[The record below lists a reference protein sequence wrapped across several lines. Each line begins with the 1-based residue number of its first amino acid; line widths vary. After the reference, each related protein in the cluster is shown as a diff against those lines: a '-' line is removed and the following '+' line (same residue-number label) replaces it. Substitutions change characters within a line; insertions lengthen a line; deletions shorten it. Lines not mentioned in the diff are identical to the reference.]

1 MKKKLSLLL
10 ALLLIAI
17 TGAWADT
24 AVLSTPSESVATLS
38 DANGIVTIADG
49 SGNTGIQQGS
59 GSYKITYGET
69 AYVPMKLSGSRN
81 FTLSYKEGV
90 TISKVTLLAMS
101 NGDAEG
107 TVGAGDGDATSLGT
121 FPARNADGNCLTVD
135 ITGKTGL
142 RGSRQFLALI
152 VVEYSTTA
160 PSLKATPD
168 ALTFALNPNLTTKTQ
183 TFMLTGQNL
192 TNGEYALEV
201 PNLAGLTVEPASFTV
216 ADGKVNQEISVTY
229 ASTEDVAKATAD
241 ITAKV
246 GDLTASV
253 AVTYQ
258 SRATAYTQSTIS
270 EAATWDWSKLS
281 ETVELTD
288 ASNPT
293 KTEEFL
299 LADLDDRINF
309 VDAFGDAKAIKM
321 EGMQFPTRGGYAQG
335 NIIKLKTSVAG
346 TIDVD
351 FSNTGKDRPYRY
363 LYVNGEPTEFKSNE
377 ATKLSA
383 TGIEVPA
390 GDIELKGYIPDA
402 TDPVSRDGDV
412 VGDAML
418 RWYKITFTPK
428 AEGGEEPSGETTY
441 PITATWDFQNLN
453 PAALADVNIQGNNE
467 ADVASDVDGISMH
480 VISAGGKLQYNA
492 SGYAQFNTNTTIQV
506 PVGSTKDIV
515 TVVSYPGQSKYTVG
529 DEDATGQNTFS
540 HTATVAEVTQGY
552 VEITPTA
559 TSYIYSIKVVMN
571 EPEESD
577 EPAAGEDVTAQWDF
591 QNLNPAALADVN
603 IQGNNEADVA
613 SDVDGI
619 SMHVIS
625 AGGKLQYNAS
635 GYAQFNTNT
644 TIQVPVKN
652 KGDEVTVVSYP
663 GQSNYTVGGEDAAGQ
678 NTFTHTATSAE
689 AATGYVEI
697 IPTKTAYI
705 YSIKVV
711 HKAQTTGPVL
721 VEKSIYKTD
730 FSDWT
735 KADPSDPAT
744 TVTKTTKYTKQ
755 DLVFTLFQTSVMAT
769 EDTKFSAY
777 TTLPRMTVRAE
788 KEKGSY
794 FTTSA
799 LAEITKIRFIH
810 GATGSNRGWKVE
822 AKGDGDADW
831 VVVSSDA
838 ANPQNWCEVTKS
850 INKKN
855 CQLRFTNLAD
865 KQNAFLF
872 ELEIFGNVDLAGEPL
887 LGSFKANGEAYAA
900 EDIFEMNSAGN
911 YEGTIEVSKSAE
923 MISEKN
929 PLSDIATDNG
939 KYGDITYVTSGEGA
953 DEKTIVT
960 IPVTAEKGTVNYILT
975 VVRKPDFTLTYYDL
989 EGKEIGTQKVE
1000 KDAKIGKF
1008 EVNIDEVKAATEGY
1022 KARGWFKNNYV
1033 GEKYSVDDV
1042 ITGDTKLY
1050 SVETEIEVS
1059 SDSRKYEFDLRSK
1072 TFYAEDHEAFNV
1084 ISEKAKWH
1092 DGTHGWSFYN
1102 GDKIELLVGKKAT
1115 ISVALC
1121 QYGSGTNIL
1130 VKNAAGETLETLA
1143 AKSETDGALVSYNYE
1158 GVAGTLTLEMEAGGE
1173 MYIHSVKIFN
1183 TTTTN
1188 YDQKGQWIYVK
1199 QGDASSFL
1207 DAIDAANGM
1216 SGTERVFIYVPN
1228 GTYDLRQKTLTTI
1241 GRNNI
1246 SIIGESMEGTIIK
1259 NRPVKEG
1266 IAITATLLNTATN
1279 TYLQDLTLDCIAP
1292 YGTGDDTKSAERGV
1306 CFQDKG
1312 TKTVMKNVYLKG
1324 LQDTYYS
1331 NGAEGM
1337 TGYFETCKIEGTV
1350 DFICGSGSIL
1360 FNECD
1365 LYVADRSQSKTSAN
1379 VITAPAT
1386 YASEKGYAFY
1396 GCTIDGTDNQKD
1408 KYNLGRPWQKSPAA
1422 TYVNTTM
1429 KINASAAGWT
1439 SMNKADAIRFHEFN
1453 TKNAEGTEI
1462 KSHNVN
1468 ACETTGTKDELY
1480 LTAEQAVNY
1489 APDKFFTSWAPAT
1502 AAAQFDAP
1510 TDATLKDGT
1519 ITWTAVEGAAGY
1531 AIFANDELLGIVE
1544 TTSYTITEAAGA
1556 RRADGEVVYTIRT
1569 VNAMGGF
1576 GEARTVTDATAI
1588 SKVKA
1593 DEKIDWNN
1601 QVVYDLQGR
1610 RVKNASKGVFIIN
1623 GHKVIIK

>member
-1 MKKKLSLLL
+1 MKYKFLRMSLLSAFAIL
-10 ALLLIAI
+10 FGGAALGALMGAEAETIFSATVKATSDQSFSNGTTEITSDQATIAGGKMYAISGQSSAKNLIAAKSKVYYFSMTNNNTYFKVELDKALAVGDVI
-17 TGAWADT
+17 TADALGGVKKDNDGNVT
-24 AVLSTPSESVATLS
+24 GTKGIWVSTSDSYPSEAPACAGTSETESIVEGILNYTITEGSEYVGKTTLYIYRAIGATEYFNNFKITRAS
-38 DANGIVTIADG
+38 
-49 SGNTGIQQGS
+49 SGDEGGS
-59 GSYKITYGET
+59 GSGE
-69 AYVPMKLSGSRN
+69 
-81 FTLSYKEGV
+81 
-90 TISKVTLLAMS
+90 
-101 NGDAEG
+101 
-107 TVGAGDGDATSLGT
+107 
-121 FPARNADGNCLTVD
+121 
-135 ITGKTGL
+135 
-142 RGSRQFLALI
+142 
-152 VVEYSTTA
+152 
-160 PSLKATPD
+160 
-168 ALTFALNPNLTTKTQ
+168 
-183 TFMLTGQNL
+183 
-192 TNGEYALEV
+192 GEV
-201 PNLAGLTVEPASFTV
+201 SF
-216 ADGKVNQEISVTY
+216 
-229 ASTEDVAKATAD
+229 
-241 ITAKV
+241 
-246 GDLTASV
+246 
-253 AVTYQ
+253 
-258 SRATAYTQSTIS
+258 
-270 EAATWDWSKLS
+270 
-281 ETVELTD
+281 
-288 ASNPT
+288 
-293 KTEEFL
+293 
-299 LADLDDRINF
+299 
-309 VDAFGDAKAIKM
+309 
-321 EGMQFPTRGGYAQG
+321 
-335 NIIKLKTSVAG
+335 
-346 TIDVD
+346 
-351 FSNTGKDRPYRY
+351 
-363 LYVNGEPTEFKSNE
+363 
-377 ATKLSA
+377 
-383 TGIEVPA
+383 
-390 GDIELKGYIPDA
+390 
-402 TDPVSRDGDV
+402 
-412 VGDAML
+412 
-418 RWYKITFTPK
+418 
-428 AEGGEEPSGETTY
+428 
-441 PITATWDFQNLN
+441 PITATWSFTD
-453 PAALADVNIQGNNE
+453 ADVVAAAVAISGTSNSTQIENNGLKLTVEANGKTIRDNGNSIQTGDGVVFKVPVQGKKDE
-467 ADVASDVDGISMH
+467 VTVVGYSSPYFAYSIAGVDATEATTKYTATAADVA
-480 VISAGGKLQYNA
+480 
-492 SGYAQFNTNTTIQV
+492 
-506 PVGSTKDIV
+506 
-515 TVVSYPGQSKYTVG
+515 
-529 DEDATGQNTFS
+529 
-540 HTATVAEVTQGY
+540 QGY
-552 VEITPTA
+552 VEVVNKGQYLI
-559 TSYIYSIKVVMN
+559 SISVTQN
-571 EPEESD
+571 ED
-577 EPAAGEDVTAQWDF
+577 DNAGEGGDTPATDVTAQWDF

-711 HKAQTTGPVL
+711 HKAQATGPVL

-788 KEKGSY
+788 KGKGSY

-822 AKGDGDADW
+822 AKGDGDTDW

-865 KQNAFLF
+865 AQNAFLF

-887 LGSFKANGEAYAA
+887 LGSFKANGEIYAA

-911 YEGTIEVSKSAE
+911 YEGTIEVSKTAE
-923 MISEKN
+923 MISETN
-929 PLSDIATDNG
+929 PLTDITPDNG
-939 KYGDITYVTSGEGA
+939 EKGTVTYATTGEGA
-953 DEKTIVT
+953 DQKTVVT
-960 IPVTAEKGTVNYILT
+960 IPVSAEKGTVNYILT
-975 VVRKPDFTLTYYDL
+975 VVKKPDFTLTYYDL
-989 EGKEIGTQKVE
+989 AGKEIGTQKVE

-1143 AKSETDGALVSYNYE
+1143 AKSETDGALVSYKYE
-1158 GVAGTLTLEMEAGGE
+1158 GEAGTLTLEMEAGGE

-1188 YDQKGQWIYVK
+1188 YDMAGQWIYVK
-1199 QGDASSFL
+1199 QGDASSFI

-1216 SGTERVFIYVPN
+1216 TGTERVFIYVPN
-1228 GTYDLRQKTLTTI
+1228 GTYDLGQKTLTTI

-1312 TKTVMKNVYLKG
+1312 NQTVMKNVYMKG

-1429 KINASAAGWT
+1429 KINASTAGWT

-1453 TKNAEGTEI
+1453 TKNAEGTEVL
-1462 KSHNVN
+1462 SHNVN

-1480 LTAEQAVNY
+1480 LTAEQAANY
-1489 APDKFFTSWAPAT
+1489 APDKFFTSWTPAT

-1531 AIFANDELLGIVE
+1531 AIFANGELLGITE

-1593 DEKIDWNN
+1593 DEKVDWNN

>member
-10 ALLLIAI
+10 ALLLIAV

-24 AVLSTPSESVATLS
+24 VVLSTPSEAVATLS
-38 DANGIVTIADG
+38 DANGIVTLSDATEA
-49 SGNTGIQQGS
+49 TGIQTGS
-59 GSYKITYGET
+59 NSYKITYGET
-69 AYVPMKLSGSRN
+69 AYVPMKLSGNRN

-183 TFMLTGQNL
+183 TFTLTGQNL

-201 PNLAGLTVEPASFTV
+201 PNLAGLTVAPACFTV
-216 ADGKVNQEISVTY
+216 ADGKANQEISVTY
-229 ASTEDVAKATAD
+229 ASTEDVAKATTD

-246 GDLTASV
+246 GDMTASV

-299 LADLDDRINF
+299 LADLDDRITF
-309 VDAFGDAKAIKM
+309 TEAFGDAKAIVMKD
-321 EGMQFPTRGGYAQG
+321 MQFPSRAGFAQG

-480 VISAGGKLQYNA
+480 VISAGGKLQYN
-492 SGYAQFNTNTTIQV
+492 T
-506 PVGSTKDIV
+506 
-515 TVVSYPGQSKYTVG
+515 
-529 DEDATGQNTFS
+529 
-540 HTATVAEVTQGY
+540 
-552 VEITPTA
+552 
-559 TSYIYSIKVVMN
+559 
-571 EPEESD
+571 
-577 EPAAGEDVTAQWDF
+577 
-591 QNLNPAALADVN
+591 
-603 IQGNNEADVA
+603 
-613 SDVDGI
+613 
-619 SMHVIS
+619 
-625 AGGKLQYNAS
+625 S

-652 KGDEVTVVSYP
+652 KGDEITVVSYP

-705 YSIKVV
+705 YSISVTQYAPKGATTLDNETATATFPFTLGTAGQKATFTNADYWISSKVELGSNNSYGGTLTV
-711 HKAQTTGPVL
+711 KDATMTLIAPETQLAEAGETGDIRFIIRPKFGYTFTPTKVSLKASKVGTDNSTLDIVWMNPDKTTASLAKAIKPERNNVNGYSAL
-721 VEKSIYKTD
+721 EYTD
-730 FSDWT
+730 FST
-735 KADPSDPAT
+735 AKPGEGACGLIVTLYGLQKGKQLGIAD
-744 TVTKTTKYTKQ
+744 V
-755 DLVFTLFQTSVMAT
+755 VIEGTLSGT
-769 EDTKFSAY
+769 
-777 TTLPRMTVRAE
+777 E
-788 KEKGSY
+788 KEVP
-794 FTTSA
+794 
-799 LAEITKIRFIH
+799 I
-810 GATGSNRGWKVE
+810 
-822 AKGDGDADW
+822 
-831 VVVSSDA
+831 
-838 ANPQNWCEVTKS
+838 
-850 INKKN
+850 
-855 CQLRFTNLAD
+855 
-865 KQNAFLF
+865 
-872 ELEIFGNVDLAGEPL
+872 
-887 LGSFKANGEAYAA
+887 LGSFKINGNEYKVEDVFGDDYEADLKLSKKEKMVSSGNPLA
-900 EDIFEMNSAGN
+900 DITPVSGELGQVT
-911 YEGTIEVSKSAE
+911 YEGTE
-923 MISEKN
+923 
-929 PLSDIATDNG
+929 
-939 KYGDITYVTSGEGA
+939 TSC
-953 DEKTIVT
+953 KVT
-960 IPVTAEKGTVNYILT
+960 IPMTAGEVSLNYVLNIT
-975 VVRKPDFTLTYYDL
+975 QKPDYTLTYFDV
-989 EGKEIGTQKVE
+989 EGNELPNKQTIEEDG
-1000 KDAKIGKF
+1000 KIGEFIYDIADISSKQNGF
-1008 EVNIDEVKAATEGY
+1008 
-1022 KARGWFKNNYV
+1022 KARGWFKQNYV
-1033 GEKYSVDDV
+1033 GAKYSVDDV
-1042 ITGDTKLY
+1042 VTSDLKLY
-1050 SVETEIEVS
+1050 AVETEIEVAS
-1059 SDSRKYEFDLRSK
+1059 LSKKYEFDL
-1072 TFYAEDHEAFNV
+1072 TDINFDATDHEAFNPTGGKPNV
-1084 ISEKAKWH
+1084 S
-1092 DGTHGWSFYN
+1092 DMRHGWNFKEN
-1102 GDKIELLVGKKAT
+1102 DKIELLVGPKANIIIT
-1115 ISVALC
+1115 IC
-1121 QYGSGTNIL
+1121 QYPNGGTTKIVASNGQE
-1130 VKNAAGETLETLA
+1130 VDAVST
-1143 AKSETDGALVSYNYE
+1143 TDGATQAIEYE
-1158 GVAGTLTLEMEAGGE
+1158 GEAGTLTLTISGGQC
-1173 MYIHSVKIFN
+1173 YIHKIVIFN
-1183 TTTTN
+1183 TAETN
-1188 YDQKGQWIYVK
+1188 YYQKGQWIYVK

-1228 GTYDLRQKTLTTI
+1228 GTYDLGQKTLTTI

-1259 NRPVKEG
+1259 NRPEKEG

-1279 TYLQDLTLDCIAP
+1279 TYLQDLRLDCIAP

-1312 TKTVMKNVYLKG
+1312 NQTIMKNVYLKG

-1331 NGAEGM
+1331 NNNSG
-1337 TGYFETCKIEGTV
+1337 TYYFEDCKIEGSVDYVCGNGDVYFNKTLFYTV
-1350 DFICGSGSIL
+1350 NKSAAAGGAAGGVIAAPNTKKSFGYI
-1360 FNECD
+1360 FNECTLD
-1365 LYVADRSQSKTSAN
+1365 GMAN
-1379 VITAPAT
+1379 
-1386 YASEKGYAFY
+1386 E
-1396 GCTIDGTDNQKD
+1396 DG
-1408 KYNLGRPWQKSPAA
+1408 KYRLGRPWAA
-1422 TYVNTTM
+1422 GT
-1429 KINASAAGWT
+1429 IIRFLNAKMLIKPTAAGWDEW
-1439 SMNKADAIRFHEFN
+1439 SNPNSVVQFGEYNSVDANGEAVDLSGRKTTIGNSPNNPVITKEEAANYTPEAIFN
-1453 TKNAEGTEI
+1453 STWK
-1462 KSHNVN
+1462 
-1468 ACETTGTKDELY
+1468 
-1480 LTAEQAVNY
+1480 
-1489 APDKFFTSWAPAT
+1489 PA
-1502 AAAQFDAP
+1502 ASAAQFDAP

-1531 AIFANDELLGIVE
+1531 AIFANDEVLDITE
-1544 TTSYTITEAAGA
+1544 TTSYTITEAAGT
-1556 RRADGEVVYTIRT
+1556 RRADGEIVYTIRT

-1576 GEARTVTDATAI
+1576 GEARAVTDATAI
-1588 SKVKA
+1588 NKVKA

-1601 QVVYDLQGR
+1601 QVVYDLNGR
-1610 RVKNASKGVFIIN
+1610 RVKQTSKGVFIIN
-1623 GHKVIIK
+1623 GNKVIIK

>member
-1 MKKKLSLLL
+1 MGAEAETIFSATVKATSDQSFSNGTTEITSDQATIAGGKMYAISGQSSAKN
-10 ALLLIAI
+10 LIAAKSKVYYFSMTNNNTYFKVELDKALAVGDVI
-17 TGAWADT
+17 TADALGGVKKDNDGNVT
-24 AVLSTPSESVATLS
+24 GTKGIWVSTSDSYPSEAPACAGTSETESIVEGILNYTITEGSEYVGKTTLYIYRAIGATEYFNNFKITRAS
-38 DANGIVTIADG
+38 
-49 SGNTGIQQGS
+49 SGDEGGS
-59 GSYKITYGET
+59 GSGE
-69 AYVPMKLSGSRN
+69 
-81 FTLSYKEGV
+81 
-90 TISKVTLLAMS
+90 
-101 NGDAEG
+101 
-107 TVGAGDGDATSLGT
+107 
-121 FPARNADGNCLTVD
+121 
-135 ITGKTGL
+135 
-142 RGSRQFLALI
+142 
-152 VVEYSTTA
+152 
-160 PSLKATPD
+160 
-168 ALTFALNPNLTTKTQ
+168 
-183 TFMLTGQNL
+183 
-192 TNGEYALEV
+192 GEV
-201 PNLAGLTVEPASFTV
+201 SF
-216 ADGKVNQEISVTY
+216 
-229 ASTEDVAKATAD
+229 
-241 ITAKV
+241 
-246 GDLTASV
+246 
-253 AVTYQ
+253 
-258 SRATAYTQSTIS
+258 
-270 EAATWDWSKLS
+270 
-281 ETVELTD
+281 
-288 ASNPT
+288 
-293 KTEEFL
+293 
-299 LADLDDRINF
+299 
-309 VDAFGDAKAIKM
+309 
-321 EGMQFPTRGGYAQG
+321 
-335 NIIKLKTSVAG
+335 
-346 TIDVD
+346 
-351 FSNTGKDRPYRY
+351 
-363 LYVNGEPTEFKSNE
+363 
-377 ATKLSA
+377 
-383 TGIEVPA
+383 
-390 GDIELKGYIPDA
+390 
-402 TDPVSRDGDV
+402 
-412 VGDAML
+412 
-418 RWYKITFTPK
+418 
-428 AEGGEEPSGETTY
+428 
-441 PITATWDFQNLN
+441 PITATWSFTD
-453 PAALADVNIQGNNE
+453 ADVVAAAVAISGTSNSTQIENNGLKLTVEANGKTIRDNGNSIQTGDGVVFKVPVQGKKDE
-467 ADVASDVDGISMH
+467 VTVVGYSSPYFAYSIAGVDATEATTKYTATAADVA
-480 VISAGGKLQYNA
+480 
-492 SGYAQFNTNTTIQV
+492 
-506 PVGSTKDIV
+506 
-515 TVVSYPGQSKYTVG
+515 
-529 DEDATGQNTFS
+529 
-540 HTATVAEVTQGY
+540 QGY
-552 VEITPTA
+552 VEVVNKGQYLI
-559 TSYIYSIKVVMN
+559 SISVTQN
-571 EPEESD
+571 ED
-577 EPAAGEDVTAQWDF
+577 DNAGEGGDTPATDVTAQWDF

-711 HKAQTTGPVL
+711 HKAQATGPVL

-788 KEKGSY
+788 KGKGSY

-822 AKGDGDADW
+822 AKGDGDTDW

-865 KQNAFLF
+865 AQNAFLF

-887 LGSFKANGEAYAA
+887 LGSFKANGEIYAA

-911 YEGTIEVSKSAE
+911 YEGTIEVSKTAE
-923 MISEKN
+923 MISETN
-929 PLSDIATDNG
+929 PLTDITPDNG
-939 KYGDITYVTSGEGA
+939 EKGTVTYATTGEGA
-953 DEKTIVT
+953 DQKTVVT
-960 IPVTAEKGTVNYILT
+960 IPVSAEKGTVNYILT
-975 VVRKPDFTLTYYDL
+975 VVKKPDFTLTYYDL
-989 EGKEIGTQKVE
+989 AGKEIGTQKVE

-1143 AKSETDGALVSYNYE
+1143 AKSETDGALVSYKYE
-1158 GVAGTLTLEMEAGGE
+1158 GEAGTLTLEMEAGGE

-1188 YDQKGQWIYVK
+1188 YDMAGQWIYVK
-1199 QGDASSFL
+1199 QGDASSFI

-1216 SGTERVFIYVPN
+1216 TGTERVFIYVPN
-1228 GTYDLRQKTLTTI
+1228 GTYDLGQKTLTTI

-1312 TKTVMKNVYLKG
+1312 NQTVMKNVYMKG

-1429 KINASAAGWT
+1429 KINASTAGWT

-1453 TKNAEGTEI
+1453 TKNAEGTEVL
-1462 KSHNVN
+1462 SHNVN

-1480 LTAEQAVNY
+1480 LTAEQAANY
-1489 APDKFFTSWAPAT
+1489 APDKFFTSWTPAT

-1531 AIFANDELLGIVE
+1531 AIFANGELLGITE

-1593 DEKIDWNN
+1593 DEKVDWNN

>member
-1 MKKKLSLLL
+1 M
-10 ALLLIAI
+10 
-17 TGAWADT
+17 G
-24 AVLSTPSESVATLS
+24 
-38 DANGIVTIADG
+38 ADG
-49 SGNTGIQQGS
+49 
-59 GSYKITYGET
+59 
-69 AYVPMKLSGSRN
+69 
-81 FTLSYKEGV
+81 
-90 TISKVTLLAMS
+90 
-101 NGDAEG
+101 EG
-107 TVGAGDGDATSLGT
+107 TTIYSWDSGTETGGTAAGSADGLVG
-121 FPARNADGNCLTVD
+121 ARNANN
-135 ITGKTGL
+135 
-142 RGSRQFLALI
+142 
-152 VVEYSTTA
+152 TTIK
-160 PSLKATPD
+160 L
-168 ALTFALNPNLTTKTQ
+168 
-183 TFMLTGQNL
+183 
-192 TNGEYALEV
+192 
-201 PNLAGLTVEPASFTV
+201 
-216 ADGKVNQEISVTY
+216 DGKADFSTNTVTITLDKALSAGDKISVTAY
-229 ASTEDVAKATAD
+229 RNKNAVDKTSGFKAKFEKGESTVASSTGLEFVNIDASDASAEDSNRGTEPNTCTFEVP
-241 ITAKV
+241 
-246 GDLTASV
+246 
-253 AVTYQ
+253 
-258 SRATAYTQSTIS
+258 
-270 EAATWDWSKLS
+270 
-281 ETVELTD
+281 TD
-288 ASNPT
+288 AAGSKTITMTRSHQGTNLFIT
-293 KTEEFL
+293 KIVITTP
-299 LADLDDRINF
+299 AS
-309 VDAFGDAKAIKM
+309 GD
-321 EGMQFPTRGGYAQG
+321 
-335 NIIKLKTSVAG
+335 
-346 TIDVD
+346 
-351 FSNTGKDRPYRY
+351 
-363 LYVNGEPTEFKSNE
+363 
-377 ATKLSA
+377 
-383 TGIEVPA
+383 
-390 GDIELKGYIPDA
+390 
-402 TDPVSRDGDV
+402 
-412 VGDAML
+412 
-418 RWYKITFTPK
+418 
-428 AEGGEEPSGETTY
+428 EGGSGEGEVSF
-441 PITATWDFQNLN
+441 PITATWSFTD
-453 PAALADVNIQGNNE
+453 ADVVAAAVAISGTSNSTQIENNGLKLTVEANGKTIRDNGNSIQTG
-467 ADVASDVDGISMH
+467 DG
-480 VISAGGKLQYNA
+480 VVFK
-492 SGYAQFNTNTTIQV
+492 V
-506 PVGSTKDIV
+506 PVQGKKDEV
-515 TVVSYPGQSKYTVG
+515 TVVGYSSPYFAYSIAGVDATEATTKYT
-529 DEDATGQNTFS
+529 AT
-540 HTATVAEVTQGY
+540 AADVTQGY
-552 VEITPTA
+552 VEVVNKGQYLISISVTQNEDDNADEGGDTPA
-559 TSYIYSIKVVMN
+559 T
-571 EPEESD
+571 
-577 EPAAGEDVTAQWDF
+577 DVTATWDYS
-591 QNLNPAALADVN
+591 NAGVMEATMALSGSSAAGTVKAIEDNGILLTVEANGAAFRNNGNN
-603 IQGNNEADVA
+603 IQVRKGA
-613 SDVDGI
+613 I
-619 SMHVIS
+619 F
-625 AGGKLQYNAS
+625 K
-635 GYAQFNTNT
+635 
-644 TIQVPVKN
+644 VPVKN
-652 KGDEVTVVSYP
+652 AGDLVTIKGYPGYSYYKVNDGDEITNTKDNPQTEYKAKAS
-663 GQSNYTVGGEDAAGQ
+663 DA
-678 NTFTHTATSAE
+678 TR
-689 AATGYVEI
+689 GYVAI
-697 IPTKTAYI
+697 TSNNDNNYF
-705 YSIKVV
+705 YSISVTQYAPKSENI
-711 HKAQTTGPVL
+711 

-730 FSDWT
+730 FSDWE
-735 KADPSDPAT
+735 KASPSDPAT

-788 KEKGSY
+788 KNKESY

-822 AKGDGDADW
+822 AKGDGDTDW

-838 ANPQNWCEVTKS
+838 ANPQNWCEVTKN

-865 KQNAFLF
+865 AQNAFLF

-900 EDIFEMNSAGN
+900 EDIFEMNSTGN
-911 YEGTIEVSKSAE
+911 YEGTIEVSKTAE
-923 MISEKN
+923 MISESN
-929 PLSDIATDNG
+929 PLTDINADNG
-939 KYGDITYVTSGEGA
+939 EIGTVTYTTTGEGA
-953 DEKTIVT
+953 DQKTVVT

-975 VVRKPDFTLTYYDL
+975 VAKKPDFTLTYYDL
-989 EGKEIGTQKVE
+989 AGKEIGTQKVE

-1188 YDQKGQWIYVK
+1188 YDMAGLWIYVK
-1199 QGDASSFL
+1199 QGDASSFI

-1216 SGTERVFIYVPN
+1216 TGTERVFIYVPK
-1228 GTYDLRQKTLTTI
+1228 GTYDLGQKTLTTI

-1259 NRPVKEG
+1259 NRPAKEG

-1312 TKTVMKNVYLKG
+1312 NQTVMKNVYLKG

-1360 FNECD
+1360 FNQCD

-1429 KINASAAGWT
+1429 KINASTAGWT

-1453 TKNAEGTEI
+1453 TKNAEGTEV
-1462 KSHNVN
+1462 KSHNVD

-1480 LTAEQAVNY
+1480 LTAEQAANY
-1489 APDKFFTSWAPAT
+1489 APDKFFTSWTPAT

-1531 AIFANDELLGIVE
+1531 AIFANDELLGITE
-1544 TTSYTITEAAGA
+1544 TTSYTITEAAGT
-1556 RRADGEVVYTIRT
+1556 RRADGEIVYTIRT

-1588 SKVKA
+1588 EKVKA

-1601 QVVYDLQGR
+1601 QMVYDLQGR

>member
-1 MKKKLSLLL
+1 MGADGEGTTIYSWDSGTETGGTAAGSADGLVGARNANNTTIKLDGKADFSTNTVTITLDK
-10 ALLLIAI
+10 ALSAGDKISVTAYRNKNAVDKTSGFKAKFEKGESTVASS
-17 TGAWADT
+17 TGLEFVNIDA
-24 AVLSTPSESVATLS
+24 S
-38 DANGIVTIADG
+38 DASAEDSNRGTEPNTCTFEVPTDAAGSKTITMTRSHQGTNLFITKIVITTPA
-49 SGNTGIQQGS
+49 SGDEGGS
-59 GSYKITYGET
+59 GSGEGEVSFPITAT
-69 AYVPMKLSGSRN
+69 WSFTDADVVAAAVAISG
-81 FTLSYKEGV
+81 T
-90 TISKVTLLAMS
+90 S
-101 NGDAEG
+101 NSTQIE
-107 TVGAGDGDATSLGT
+107 
-121 FPARNADGNCLTVD
+121 NN
-135 ITGKTGL
+135 GL
-142 RGSRQFLALI
+142 
-152 VVEYSTTA
+152 
-160 PSLKATPD
+160 K
-168 ALTFALNPNLTTKTQ
+168 
-183 TFMLTGQNL
+183 
-192 TNGEYALEV
+192 
-201 PNLAGLTVEPASFTV
+201 LTVEANGKTIRDNGNSIQTGDGVVFKVPVQGKKDEVTV
-216 ADGKVNQEISVTY
+216 VGYSSPYFAYSIAGVDATEATTKYTATAADVAQGYVEVVNKGQYLISISVTQN
-229 ASTEDVAKATAD
+229 EDDNADEGGDTPATD
-241 ITAKV
+241 
-246 GDLTASV
+246 
-253 AVTYQ
+253 VT
-258 SRATAYTQSTIS
+258 
-270 EAATWDWSKLS
+270 ATWDFVKNC
-281 ETVELTD
+281 
-288 ASNPT
+288 AN
-293 KTEEFL
+293 
-299 LADLDDRINF
+299 LA
-309 VDAFGDAKAIKM
+309 
-321 EGMQFPTRGGYAQG
+321 
-335 NIIKLKTSVAG
+335 
-346 TIDVD
+346 
-351 FSNTGKDRPYRY
+351 
-363 LYVNGEPTEFKSNE
+363 
-377 ATKLSA
+377 
-383 TGIEVPA
+383 
-390 GDIELKGYIPDA
+390 
-402 TDPVSRDGDV
+402 
-412 VGDAML
+412 
-418 RWYKITFTPK
+418 PK
-428 AEGGEEPSGETTY
+428 AEGGTY
-441 PITATWDFQNLN
+441 TATTM
-453 PAALADVNIQGNNE
+453 
-467 ADVASDVDGISMH
+467 ASDVESIEMTI
-480 VISAGGKLQYNA
+480 VYNGGQIKNNDNSY
-492 SGYAQFNTNTTIQV
+492 Y
-506 PVGSTKDIV
+506 VG
-515 TVVSYPGQSKYTVG
+515 
-529 DEDATGQNTFS
+529 TG
-540 HTATVAEVTQGY
+540 
-552 VEITPTA
+552 VEMQI
-559 TSYIYSIKVVMN
+559 
-571 EPEESD
+571 
-577 EPAAGEDVTAQWDF
+577 
-591 QNLNPAALADVN
+591 
-603 IQGNNEADVA
+603 
-613 SDVDGI
+613 
-619 SMHVIS
+619 
-625 AGGKLQYNAS
+625 
-635 GYAQFNTNT
+635 
-644 TIQVPVKN
+644 PVKN
-652 KGDEVTVVSYP
+652 VGDEVTVVGYP
-663 GQSNYTVGGEDAAGQ
+663 GYFHYSIAGVEAENQ
-678 NTFTHTATSAE
+678 TTTYKAKATDVSQ
-689 AATGYVEI
+689 GYVAVVA
-697 IPTKTAYI
+697 TASNNYI
-705 YSIKVV
+705 NSISVTQYAP
-711 HKAQTTGPVL
+711 KAENI

-911 YEGTIEVSKSAE
+911 YEGTIEVSKTAE
-923 MISEKN
+923 MISESN
-929 PLSDIATDNG
+929 PLTDINADNG
-939 KYGDITYVTSGEGA
+939 EIGTVTYTTTGEGA
-953 DEKTIVT
+953 DQKTVVT

-975 VVRKPDFTLTYYDL
+975 VVKKPDFTLTYYDL
-989 EGKEIGTQKVE
+989 AGKEIGTQKVE

-1188 YDQKGQWIYVK
+1188 YDMAGQWIYVK
-1199 QGDASSFL
+1199 QGDASSFI

-1216 SGTERVFIYVPN
+1216 TGTERVFIYVPN
-1228 GTYDLRQKTLTTI
+1228 GTYDLGQTTLTTI

-1453 TKNAEGTEI
+1453 TKNAEGTEVL
-1462 KSHNVN
+1462 SHNVN

-1480 LTAEQAVNY
+1480 LTAEQAANY
-1489 APDKFFTSWAPAT
+1489 APDKFFTSWTPAT

-1531 AIFANDELLGIVE
+1531 AIFANDELLGITE

-1556 RRADGEVVYTIRT
+1556 RRADGEIVYTIRT

-1588 SKVKA
+1588 NKVKA

>member
-1 MKKKLSLLL
+1 MGADGEGTTIYSWDSGTETGGTAAGSADGLVGARNANNTTIKLDGKADFSTNTVT
-10 ALLLIAI
+10 I
-17 TGAWADT
+17 TLDKA
-24 AVLSTPSESVATLS
+24 LSTGDKISVTAYRNKNAVDKTSGFKAKLEKGESTVASSTGLEFVNIDAS
-38 DANGIVTIADG
+38 DASAEDSNRGTEPNTCTFEVPTDAAGSKTITMTRSHQGTNLFITKIVITTSA
-49 SGNTGIQQGS
+49 SGDEGGS
-59 GSYKITYGET
+59 GSGEGESSTVT
-69 AYVPMKLSGSRN
+69 AKW
-81 FTLSYKEGV
+81 
-90 TISKVTLLAMS
+90 
-101 NGDAEG
+101 DW
-107 TVGAGDGDATSLGT
+107 
-121 FPARNADGNCLTVD
+121 
-135 ITGKTGL
+135 
-142 RGSRQFLALI
+142 
-152 VVEYSTTA
+152 
-160 PSLKATPD
+160 
-168 ALTFALNPNLTTKTQ
+168 
-183 TFMLTGQNL
+183 QNE
-192 TNGEYALEV
+192 T
-201 PNLAGLTVEPASFTV
+201 PAS
-216 ADGKVNQEISVTY
+216 IS
-229 ASTEDVAKATAD
+229 S
-241 ITAKV
+241 
-246 GDLTASV
+246 
-253 AVTYQ
+253 
-258 SRATAYTQSTIS
+258 
-270 EAATWDWSKLS
+270 
-281 ETVELTD
+281 
-288 ASNPT
+288 
-293 KTEEFL
+293 
-299 LADLDDRINF
+299 
-309 VDAFGDAKAIKM
+309 
-321 EGMQFPTRGGYAQG
+321 
-335 NIIKLKTSVAG
+335 
-346 TIDVD
+346 
-351 FSNTGKDRPYRY
+351 
-363 LYVNGEPTEFKSNE
+363 
-377 ATKLSA
+377 
-383 TGIEVPA
+383 
-390 GDIELKGYIPDA
+390 
-402 TDPVSRDGDV
+402 
-412 VGDAML
+412 
-418 RWYKITFTPK
+418 
-428 AEGGEEPSGETTY
+428 
-441 PITATWDFQNLN
+441 
-453 PAALADVNIQGNNE
+453 VNIQKTTGT
-467 ADVASDVDGISMH
+467 VASDVDGIELM
-480 VISAGGKLQYNA
+480 VDATCENGKLAAGSN
-492 SGYAQFNTNTTIQV
+492 SNGKYAQFNKGTIIKV
-506 PVGSTKDIV
+506 PVVSNKDKL
-515 TVVSYPGQSKYTVG
+515 TVISYPGQYKYTVG
-529 DEDATGQNTFS
+529 GTAASADETNYSVTDAD
-540 HTATVAEVTQGY
+540 VKQGY
-552 VEITPTA
+552 VEIIA
-559 TSYIYSIKVVMN
+559 TGGAYIYSITIVQDKSAA
-571 EPEESD
+571 PSGDD
-577 EPAAGEDVTAQWDF
+577 ETATDVTATWDF
-591 QNLNPAALADVN
+591 VKNCANLAPKAEGGAYTATTM
-603 IQGNNEADVA
+603 A
-613 SDVDGI
+613 SDVEGI
-619 SMHVIS
+619 EMTIVYN
-625 AGGKLQYNAS
+625 GGQIKNNDNSYYVGTGVEMQ
-635 GYAQFNTNT
+635 
-644 TIQVPVKN
+644 IPVKN
-652 KGDEVTVVSYP
+652 VGDEVTVVGYP
-663 GQSNYTVGGEDAAGQ
+663 GYFHYSIAGVEAENQ
-678 NTFTHTATSAE
+678 TTTYKAKATDVSQ
-689 AATGYVEI
+689 GYVAVVA
-697 IPTKTAYI
+697 TASNNYI
-705 YSIKVV
+705 NSISVTQYAP
-711 HKAQTTGPVL
+711 KAENI

-939 KYGDITYVTSGEGA
+939 KYGDITYATSGEGA

-989 EGKEIGTQKVE
+989 AGKEIGTQKVE

-1084 ISEKAKWH
+1084 ISDKAKWH

-1188 YDQKGQWIYVK
+1188 YDMAGQWIYVK

-1228 GTYDLRQKTLTTI
+1228 GTYDLGQKTLTTI

-1429 KINASAAGWT
+1429 KINASTAGWT

-1453 TKNAEGTEI
+1453 TKNAEGTEVL
-1462 KSHNVN
+1462 SHNVN
-1468 ACETTGTKDELY
+1468 ACEANGTKDELY
-1480 LTAEQAVNY
+1480 LTAEQAANY
-1489 APDKFFTSWAPAT
+1489 APDKFFTSWTPAT

-1576 GEARTVTDATAI
+1576 GEALTVTDVTGI

-1610 RVKNASKGVFIIN
+1610 RVKNATKGVFIIN

>member
-1 MKKKLSLLL
+1 M
-10 ALLLIAI
+10 
-17 TGAWADT
+17 
-24 AVLSTPSESVATLS
+24 
-38 DANGIVTIADG
+38 
-49 SGNTGIQQGS
+49 
-59 GSYKITYGET
+59 
-69 AYVPMKLSGSRN
+69 
-81 FTLSYKEGV
+81 
-90 TISKVTLLAMS
+90 
-101 NGDAEG
+101 
-107 TVGAGDGDATSLGT
+107 
-121 FPARNADGNCLTVD
+121 
-135 ITGKTGL
+135 
-142 RGSRQFLALI
+142 
-152 VVEYSTTA
+152 
-160 PSLKATPD
+160 
-168 ALTFALNPNLTTKTQ
+168 
-183 TFMLTGQNL
+183 
-192 TNGEYALEV
+192 
-201 PNLAGLTVEPASFTV
+201 
-216 ADGKVNQEISVTY
+216 
-229 ASTEDVAKATAD
+229 
-241 ITAKV
+241 
-246 GDLTASV
+246 
-253 AVTYQ
+253 
-258 SRATAYTQSTIS
+258 
-270 EAATWDWSKLS
+270 
-281 ETVELTD
+281 
-288 ASNPT
+288 
-293 KTEEFL
+293 
-299 LADLDDRINF
+299 
-309 VDAFGDAKAIKM
+309 
-321 EGMQFPTRGGYAQG
+321 
-335 NIIKLKTSVAG
+335 
-346 TIDVD
+346 
-351 FSNTGKDRPYRY
+351 
-363 LYVNGEPTEFKSNE
+363 
-377 ATKLSA
+377 
-383 TGIEVPA
+383 
-390 GDIELKGYIPDA
+390 
-402 TDPVSRDGDV
+402 
-412 VGDAML
+412 
-418 RWYKITFTPK
+418 
-428 AEGGEEPSGETTY
+428 
-441 PITATWDFQNLN
+441 
-453 PAALADVNIQGNNE
+453 
-467 ADVASDVDGISMH
+467 
-480 VISAGGKLQYNA
+480 
-492 SGYAQFNTNTTIQV
+492 
-506 PVGSTKDIV
+506 

-619 SMHVIS
+619 SM
-625 AGGKLQYNAS
+625 YNAS

-705 YSIKVV
+705 YSISVTQYAPKGATTLDNETATATFPFTLGTAGQKATFTNADYWISSKVELGSNNSYGGTLTV
-711 HKAQTTGPVL
+711 KDATMTLIAPETQLAEAGETGDIRFIIRPKFGYTFTPTKVSLKASKVGTDNSTLDIAWMNPDKTTASLAKAIKPERNNVNGYSAL
-721 VEKSIYKTD
+721 EYTD
-730 FSDWT
+730 FST
-735 KADPSDPAT
+735 AKPGEGACGLIVTLYGLQKGKQLGIAD
-744 TVTKTTKYTKQ
+744 V
-755 DLVFTLFQTSVMAT
+755 VIEGTLSGT
-769 EDTKFSAY
+769 
-777 TTLPRMTVRAE
+777 E
-788 KEKGSY
+788 KEVP
-794 FTTSA
+794 
-799 LAEITKIRFIH
+799 I
-810 GATGSNRGWKVE
+810 
-822 AKGDGDADW
+822 
-831 VVVSSDA
+831 
-838 ANPQNWCEVTKS
+838 
-850 INKKN
+850 
-855 CQLRFTNLAD
+855 
-865 KQNAFLF
+865 
-872 ELEIFGNVDLAGEPL
+872 
-887 LGSFKANGEAYAA
+887 LGSFKINGNEYKVEDVFGDDYEADLKLSKKEKMVSSGNPLA
-900 EDIFEMNSAGN
+900 DITPVSGELGQVT
-911 YEGTIEVSKSAE
+911 YEGTE
-923 MISEKN
+923 
-929 PLSDIATDNG
+929 
-939 KYGDITYVTSGEGA
+939 TSC
-953 DEKTIVT
+953 KVT
-960 IPVTAEKGTVNYILT
+960 IPMTAGEVSLNYVLNIT
-975 VVRKPDFTLTYYDL
+975 QKPDYTLTYFDV
-989 EGKEIGTQKVE
+989 EGNELPNKQTIEE
-1000 KDAKIGKF
+1000 DSKIGEFIYDIAEISSKQ
-1008 EVNIDEVKAATEGY
+1008 NGY
-1022 KARGWFKNNYV
+1022 KARGWFKQNYV
-1033 GEKYSVDDV
+1033 GAKHSVDDV
-1042 ITGDTKLY
+1042 VTSDLKLY
-1050 SVETEIEVS
+1050 AVETEIEVAS
-1059 SDSRKYEFDLRSK
+1059 LSKKYEFDL
-1072 TFYAEDHEAFNV
+1072 TDINFDAADHEAFNPTGGKPNV
-1084 ISEKAKWH
+1084 S
-1092 DGTHGWSFYN
+1092 DMRHGWNFKEN
-1102 GDKIELLVGKKAT
+1102 DKIELLVGPKANIIIT
-1115 ISVALC
+1115 IC
-1121 QYGSGTNIL
+1121 QYPTGGTTKI
-1130 VKNAAGETLETLA
+1130 AASNGQEVDAVST
-1143 AKSETDGALVSYNYE
+1143 TDGATQAIEYE
-1158 GVAGTLTLEMEAGGE
+1158 GEAGTLTLTISGGQC
-1173 MYIHSVKIFN
+1173 YIHKIVIFN
-1183 TTTTN
+1183 TAETN

-1199 QGDASSFL
+1199 KGDASSFL

-1216 SGTERVFIYVPN
+1216 TGTERVFIYVPN
-1228 GTYDLRQKTLTTI
+1228 GTYDLGQKTLTTI

-1259 NRPVKEG
+1259 NRPEKEG
-1266 IAITATLLNTATN
+1266 IGVTATLLNTANN

-1429 KINASAAGWT
+1429 KINASTAGWT

-1480 LTAEQAVNY
+1480 LTAEQAANY
-1489 APDKFFTSWAPAT
+1489 APDKFFTSWTPAT

-1531 AIFANDELLGIVE
+1531 AIFANDELLGITE

-1576 GEARTVTDATAI
+1576 GEARAVTDATAI
-1588 SKVKA
+1588 NKVKA

>member
-1 MKKKLSLLL
+1 MKYKFLRMSLLSFVAML
-10 ALLLIAI
+10 FGTLTWAAI
-17 TGAWADT
+17 SNRAEDATTIYSWEKGGDNYTETGGKAAASGADDSADDLT
-24 AVLSTPSESVATLS
+24 KNYIRLKGKNDYSTNIITITL
-38 DANGIVTIADG
+38 DKELN
-49 SGNTGIQQGS
+49 SGDQIHV
-59 GSYKITYGET
+59 T
-69 AYVPMKLSGSRN
+69 AYRN
-81 FTLSYKEGV
+81 K
-90 TISKVTLLAMS
+90 
-101 NGDAEG
+101 DA
-107 TVGAGDGDATSLGT
+107 
-121 FPARNADGNCLTVD
+121 
-135 ITGKTGL
+135 TGKTSG
-142 RGSRQFLALI
+142 F
-152 VVEYSTTA
+152 
-160 PSLKATPD
+160 KAKFEKGGEI
-168 ALTFALNPNLTTKTQ
+168 ASS
-183 TFMLTGQNL
+183 TGQEFVNI
-192 TNGEYALEV
+192 NEAVKESEEYGTEPNTCTFDV
-201 PNLAGLTVEPASFTV
+201 P
-216 ADGKVNQEISVTY
+216 
-229 ASTEDVAKATAD
+229 
-241 ITAKV
+241 
-246 GDLTASV
+246 
-253 AVTYQ
+253 
-258 SRATAYTQSTIS
+258 
-270 EAATWDWSKLS
+270 EAAAGSKII
-281 ETVELTD
+281 T
-288 ASNPT
+288 
-293 KTEEFL
+293 
-299 LADLDDRINF
+299 I
-309 VDAFGDAKAIKM
+309 
-321 EGMQFPTRGGYAQG
+321 TRSH
-335 NIIKLKTSVAG
+335 TS
-346 TIDVD
+346 T
-351 FSNTGKDRPYRY
+351 N
-363 LYVNGEPTEFKSNE
+363 LYI
-377 ATKLSA
+377 TKLEITSK
-383 TGIEVPA
+383 A
-390 GDIELKGYIPDA
+390 GD
-402 TDPVSRDGDV
+402 
-412 VGDAML
+412 
-418 RWYKITFTPK
+418 
-428 AEGGEEPSGETTY
+428 EGGSGEGGGETTY

-453 PAALADVNIQGNNE
+453 PTALADVNIQGNNE

-625 AGGKLQYNAS
+625 AGGKLQYNTS

-652 KGDEVTVVSYP
+652 KGDEITVVSYP

-711 HKAQTTGPVL
+711 HKAQATGPVL

-831 VVVSSDA
+831 VVISSDA
-838 ANPQNWCEVTKS
+838 ANPQNWCEVTKD

-855 CQLRFTNLAD
+855 CELRFTNLAD

-872 ELEIFGNVDLAGEPL
+872 ELEIFGNVDLTGEPL

-900 EDIFEMNSAGN
+900 EEIFEMNSAGN

-929 PLSDIATDNG
+929 PLSDIVTDNG

-975 VVRKPDFTLTYYDL
+975 VVRKPDFTLTYYDVTG
-989 EGKEIGTQKVE
+989 EVFGTQTVE

-1008 EVNIDEVKAATEGY
+1008 EKDVADVKATKEGY

-1033 GEKYSVDDV
+1033 GEKYSTEDV
-1042 ITGDTKLY
+1042 ITSDTPLY
-1050 SVETEIEVS
+1050 AVETEIEGP

-1084 ISEKAKWH
+1084 VGKGKWH

-1115 ISVALC
+1115 ISVSLC

-1143 AKSETDGALVSYNYE
+1143 AKSETDGSLASFNYE
-1158 GVAGTLTLEMEAGGE
+1158 GEEGTLTLEMVASGE

-1183 TTTTN
+1183 TSETN

-1216 SGTERVFIYVPN
+1216 SGTDRIYVYVPN
-1228 GTYDLRQKTLTTI
+1228 GTYDLGQTTLTTI

-1259 NRPVKEG
+1259 NRPIKEG
-1266 IAITATLLNTATN
+1266 IAITATLLNTASN

-1312 TKTVMKNVYLKG
+1312 NQTIMKNVYLKG

-1429 KINASAAGWT
+1429 KINASSAGWT

-1453 TKNAEGTEI
+1453 TKNAEGSEVKT
-1462 KSHNVN
+1462 HNVN
-1468 ACETTGTKDELY
+1468 ACETSGTKDELY
-1480 LTAEQAVNY
+1480 LTEEQAANY
-1489 APDKFFTSWAPAT
+1489 APDKFFTSWTPETVAK
-1502 AAAQFDAP
+1502 QVDAP
-1510 TDATLKDGT
+1510 TDAKLENGT
-1519 ITWTAVEGAAGY
+1519 ITWTAVSGAAGY
-1531 AIFANDELLGIVE
+1531 AIFANDELLAIVDADV
-1544 TTSYTITEAAGA
+1544 TSYVIENAGA
-1556 RRADGEVVYTIRT
+1556 SRRAGSDAPVYTIRA

-1576 GEARTVTDATAI
+1576 GEAKIISDATGI
-1588 SKVKA
+1588 SQIKA
-1593 DEKIDWNN
+1593 EEKIDWDN
-1601 QVVYDLQGR
+1601 QVVYDLNGR
-1610 RVKNASKGVFIIN
+1610 RVKQTSKGVFIIN
-1623 GHKVIIK
+1623 GNKVIIK

>member
-1 MKKKLSLLL
+1 MGADGEGTTIYSWDSGTETGGTAAGSADGLVGARNANNTTIKLDGKADFSTNTVTITLDK
-10 ALLLIAI
+10 ALSAGDKISVTAYRNKNAADKTSGFKAKFEKGESTVASS
-17 TGAWADT
+17 TGLEFVNIDA
-24 AVLSTPSESVATLS
+24 S
-38 DANGIVTIADG
+38 DASAEDSNRGTEPNTCTFEVPTDAAGSKTITMTRSHQGTNLFITKIVITTPA
-49 SGNTGIQQGS
+49 SGDEGGS
-59 GSYKITYGET
+59 GSGEGEVSFPITAT
-69 AYVPMKLSGSRN
+69 WSFTDADVVAAAVAISG
-81 FTLSYKEGV
+81 T
-90 TISKVTLLAMS
+90 S
-101 NGDAEG
+101 NSTQIE
-107 TVGAGDGDATSLGT
+107 
-121 FPARNADGNCLTVD
+121 NN
-135 ITGKTGL
+135 GL
-142 RGSRQFLALI
+142 
-152 VVEYSTTA
+152 
-160 PSLKATPD
+160 K
-168 ALTFALNPNLTTKTQ
+168 
-183 TFMLTGQNL
+183 
-192 TNGEYALEV
+192 
-201 PNLAGLTVEPASFTV
+201 LTVEANGKTIRDNGNSIQTGDGVVFKVPVQGKKDEVTV
-216 ADGKVNQEISVTY
+216 VGYSSPYFAYSIAGVDATEATTKYTATAADVAQGYVEVVNKGQYLISISVTQN
-229 ASTEDVAKATAD
+229 EDDNADEGGDTPATD
-241 ITAKV
+241 
-246 GDLTASV
+246 
-253 AVTYQ
+253 VT
-258 SRATAYTQSTIS
+258 
-270 EAATWDWSKLS
+270 ATWDFVKNC
-281 ETVELTD
+281 
-288 ASNPT
+288 AN
-293 KTEEFL
+293 
-299 LADLDDRINF
+299 LA
-309 VDAFGDAKAIKM
+309 
-321 EGMQFPTRGGYAQG
+321 
-335 NIIKLKTSVAG
+335 
-346 TIDVD
+346 
-351 FSNTGKDRPYRY
+351 
-363 LYVNGEPTEFKSNE
+363 
-377 ATKLSA
+377 
-383 TGIEVPA
+383 
-390 GDIELKGYIPDA
+390 
-402 TDPVSRDGDV
+402 
-412 VGDAML
+412 
-418 RWYKITFTPK
+418 PK
-428 AEGGEEPSGETTY
+428 AEGGTY
-441 PITATWDFQNLN
+441 TATTM
-453 PAALADVNIQGNNE
+453 
-467 ADVASDVDGISMH
+467 ASDVESIEMTI
-480 VISAGGKLQYNA
+480 VYNGGQIKNNDNSY
-492 SGYAQFNTNTTIQV
+492 Y
-506 PVGSTKDIV
+506 VG
-515 TVVSYPGQSKYTVG
+515 
-529 DEDATGQNTFS
+529 TG
-540 HTATVAEVTQGY
+540 
-552 VEITPTA
+552 VEMQI
-559 TSYIYSIKVVMN
+559 
-571 EPEESD
+571 
-577 EPAAGEDVTAQWDF
+577 
-591 QNLNPAALADVN
+591 
-603 IQGNNEADVA
+603 
-613 SDVDGI
+613 
-619 SMHVIS
+619 
-625 AGGKLQYNAS
+625 
-635 GYAQFNTNT
+635 
-644 TIQVPVKN
+644 PVKN
-652 KGDEVTVVSYP
+652 VGDEVTVVGYP
-663 GQSNYTVGGEDAAGQ
+663 GYFHYSIAGVEAENQ
-678 NTFTHTATSAE
+678 TTTYKAKATDVSQ
-689 AATGYVEI
+689 GYVAVVA
-697 IPTKTAYI
+697 TASNNYI
-705 YSIKVV
+705 NSISVTQYAP
-711 HKAQTTGPVL
+711 KAENI

-911 YEGTIEVSKSAE
+911 YEGTIEVSKTAE
-923 MISEKN
+923 MISESN
-929 PLSDIATDNG
+929 PLTDINADNG
-939 KYGDITYVTSGEGA
+939 EIGTVTYTTTGEGA
-953 DEKTIVT
+953 DQKTVVT

-975 VVRKPDFTLTYYDL
+975 VAKKPDFTLTYYDL
-989 EGKEIGTQKVE
+989 AGKEIGTQKVE

-1188 YDQKGQWIYVK
+1188 YEMAGQWIYVK
-1199 QGDASSFL
+1199 QGNASSFI

-1216 SGTERVFIYVPN
+1216 TGTERVFIYVPN
-1228 GTYDLRQKTLTTI
+1228 GTYDLGQKTLTTI

-1429 KINASAAGWT
+1429 KINASTAGWT

-1480 LTAEQAVNY
+1480 LTAEQAANY
-1489 APDKFFTSWAPAT
+1489 APDKFFTSWTPAT

-1531 AIFANDELLGIVE
+1531 AIFANDELLGITE

>member
-1 MKKKLSLLL
+1 MGADGEGTTIYSWDSGTETGGTAAGSADGLVGARNANNTTIKLDGKADFSTNTVTITLDK
-10 ALLLIAI
+10 ALSAGDKISVTAYRNKNAVDKTSGFKAKFEKGESTVASS
-17 TGAWADT
+17 TGLEFVNIDA
-24 AVLSTPSESVATLS
+24 S
-38 DANGIVTIADG
+38 DASAEDSNRGTEPNTCTFEVPTDAAGSKTITMTRSHQGTNLFITKIVITTPA
-49 SGNTGIQQGS
+49 SGDEGGS
-59 GSYKITYGET
+59 GSGE
-69 AYVPMKLSGSRN
+69 
-81 FTLSYKEGV
+81 
-90 TISKVTLLAMS
+90 
-101 NGDAEG
+101 
-107 TVGAGDGDATSLGT
+107 
-121 FPARNADGNCLTVD
+121 
-135 ITGKTGL
+135 
-142 RGSRQFLALI
+142 
-152 VVEYSTTA
+152 
-160 PSLKATPD
+160 
-168 ALTFALNPNLTTKTQ
+168 
-183 TFMLTGQNL
+183 
-192 TNGEYALEV
+192 GEV
-201 PNLAGLTVEPASFTV
+201 SF
-216 ADGKVNQEISVTY
+216 
-229 ASTEDVAKATAD
+229 
-241 ITAKV
+241 
-246 GDLTASV
+246 
-253 AVTYQ
+253 
-258 SRATAYTQSTIS
+258 
-270 EAATWDWSKLS
+270 
-281 ETVELTD
+281 
-288 ASNPT
+288 
-293 KTEEFL
+293 
-299 LADLDDRINF
+299 
-309 VDAFGDAKAIKM
+309 
-321 EGMQFPTRGGYAQG
+321 
-335 NIIKLKTSVAG
+335 
-346 TIDVD
+346 
-351 FSNTGKDRPYRY
+351 
-363 LYVNGEPTEFKSNE
+363 
-377 ATKLSA
+377 
-383 TGIEVPA
+383 
-390 GDIELKGYIPDA
+390 
-402 TDPVSRDGDV
+402 
-412 VGDAML
+412 
-418 RWYKITFTPK
+418 
-428 AEGGEEPSGETTY
+428 
-441 PITATWDFQNLN
+441 PITATWSFTD
-453 PAALADVNIQGNNE
+453 ADVVAAAVAISGTSNSTQIENNGLKLTVEANGKTIRDNGNSIQTG
-467 ADVASDVDGISMH
+467 DG
-480 VISAGGKLQYNA
+480 VVFK
-492 SGYAQFNTNTTIQV
+492 V
-506 PVGSTKDIV
+506 PV
-515 TVVSYPGQSKYTVG
+515 
-529 DEDATGQNTFS
+529 
-540 HTATVAEVTQGY
+540 QG
-552 VEITPTA
+552 
-559 TSYIYSIKVVMN
+559 K
-571 EPEESD
+571 
-577 EPAAGEDVTAQWDF
+577 
-591 QNLNPAALADVN
+591 
-603 IQGNNEADVA
+603 
-613 SDVDGI
+613 
-619 SMHVIS
+619 
-625 AGGKLQYNAS
+625 K
-635 GYAQFNTNT
+635 
-644 TIQVPVKN
+644 
-652 KGDEVTVVSYP
+652 DEVTVVGYSSPYFAYSIA
-663 GQSNYTVGGEDAAGQ
+663 GVDATEA
-678 NTFTHTATSAE
+678 TTKYTAT
-689 AATGYVEI
+689 AADVAQGYVEVVNKGQYLI
-697 IPTKTAYI
+697 SISVTQNEDDNADEGGDTPATDVTATWDYSNAGVMEATMALSGSSAAGTVKAIEDNGILLTVEANGAAFRNNGNNIQVRKGAIFKVPVKNAGDLVTIKGYPGYSYYKVNDGDEITNTKDNPQTEYKAKASDATRGYVAI
-705 YSIKVV
+705 TSNNDNNYFYSISVTQYAPKSENI
-711 HKAQTTGPVL
+711 

-730 FSDWT
+730 FSDWE
-735 KADPSDPAT
+735 KASPSDPAT
-744 TVTKTTKYTKQ
+744 TITKTTKYTKQ

-769 EDTKFSAY
+769 EDTKFSSY

-788 KEKGSY
+788 KNKRSY

-822 AKGDGDADW
+822 AKGDGDTDW

-838 ANPQNWCEVTKS
+838 ANPQNWCEVTKN

-865 KQNAFLF
+865 AQNAFLF

-911 YEGTIEVSKSAE
+911 YEGTIEVSKTAE
-923 MISEKN
+923 MISESN
-929 PLSDIATDNG
+929 PLTDINADNG
-939 KYGDITYVTSGEGA
+939 EIGTVTYTTTGEGA
-953 DEKTIVT
+953 DQKTVVT

-975 VVRKPDFTLTYYDL
+975 VAKKPDFTLTYYDL
-989 EGKEIGTQKVE
+989 AGKEIGTQKVE

-1059 SDSRKYEFDLRSK
+1059 SDSRKYEFDLRNK

-1199 QGDASSFL
+1199 KGDASSFI

-1216 SGTERVFIYVPN
+1216 TGTERVFIYAPK
-1228 GTYDLRQKTLTTI
+1228 GTYDLGQKTLTTI

-1360 FNECD
+1360 FNQCD

-1429 KINASAAGWT
+1429 KINASTAGWT

-1480 LTAEQAVNY
+1480 LTAEQAANY
-1489 APDKFFTSWAPAT
+1489 APDKFFTSWTPAT

-1531 AIFANDELLGIVE
+1531 AIFANDELLGITE

-1576 GEARTVTDATAI
+1576 GEARAVTDATAI

-1601 QVVYDLQGR
+1601 QMVYDLQGR

>member
-1 MKKKLSLLL
+1 M
-10 ALLLIAI
+10 
-17 TGAWADT
+17 
-24 AVLSTPSESVATLS
+24 
-38 DANGIVTIADG
+38 
-49 SGNTGIQQGS
+49 
-59 GSYKITYGET
+59 
-69 AYVPMKLSGSRN
+69 
-81 FTLSYKEGV
+81 
-90 TISKVTLLAMS
+90 ISFLGL
-101 NGDAEG
+101 
-107 TVGAGDGDATSLGT
+107 VG
-121 FPARNADGNCLTVD
+121 FV
-135 ITGKTGL
+135 
-142 RGSRQFLALI
+142 
-152 VVEYSTTA
+152 
-160 PSLKATPD
+160 
-168 ALTFALNPNLTTKTQ
+168 FA
-183 TFMLTGQNL
+183 
-192 TNGEYALEV
+192 
-201 PNLAGLTVEPASFTV
+201 
-216 ADGKVNQEISVTY
+216 
-229 ASTEDVAKATAD
+229 
-241 ITAKV
+241 
-246 GDLTASV
+246 
-253 AVTYQ
+253 
-258 SRATAYTQSTIS
+258 
-270 EAATWDWSKLS
+270 AA
-281 ETVELTD
+281 
-288 ASNPT
+288 
-293 KTEEFL
+293 F
-299 LADLDDRINF
+299 
-309 VDAFGDAKAIKM
+309 
-321 EGMQFPTRGGYAQG
+321 
-335 NIIKLKTSVAG
+335 
-346 TIDVD
+346 
-351 FSNTGKDRPYRY
+351 
-363 LYVNGEPTEFKSNE
+363 EPTEAKE
-377 ATKLSA
+377 T
-383 TGIEVPA
+383 
-390 GDIELKGYIPDA
+390 IELTKTNIEAADYITVNPTDKWQTNKTYGGITGDFFNMSSGRQMTITVKG
-402 TDPVSRDGDV
+402 VSKFEVFVQNSTAGRTYG
-412 VGDAML
+412 
-418 RWYKITFTPK
+418 ITIGSGTEQVITH
-428 AEGGEEPSGETTY
+428 EGGGVESSGEIETGTSGETTITLAGKDGSVY
-441 PITATWDFQNLN
+441 PVKIVLTKAEAGSGNEGEGGEGESSTVTAKWDWQNET
-453 PAALADVNIQGNNE
+453 PASISSVNIQKTTGT
-467 ADVASDVDGISMH
+467 VASDVDGIELM
-480 VISAGGKLQYNA
+480 VDATCENGKLAAGSN
-492 SGYAQFNTNTTIQV
+492 SNGKYAQFNKGTIIKV
-506 PVGSTKDIV
+506 PVVSNKDKL
-515 TVVSYPGQSKYTVG
+515 TVISYPGQYKYTVG
-529 DEDATGQNTFS
+529 GTAASADETNYSVTDAD
-540 HTATVAEVTQGY
+540 VKQGY
-552 VEITPTA
+552 VEIIA
-559 TSYIYSIKVVMN
+559 TGGAYIYSITIVQDKSAA
-571 EPEESD
+571 PSGDD
-577 EPAAGEDVTAQWDF
+577 ETATDVTATWDF
-591 QNLNPAALADVN
+591 VKNCANLAPKAEGGAYTATTM
-603 IQGNNEADVA
+603 A
-613 SDVDGI
+613 SDVESI
-619 SMHVIS
+619 EMTIVYN
-625 AGGKLQYNAS
+625 GGQIKNNDNSYYVGTGVEMQ
-635 GYAQFNTNT
+635 
-644 TIQVPVKN
+644 IPVKN
-652 KGDEVTVVSYP
+652 VGDEVTVVGYP
-663 GQSNYTVGGEDAAGQ
+663 GYFHYSIAGVEAENQ
-678 NTFTHTATSAE
+678 TTTYKAKATDVSQ
-689 AATGYVEI
+689 GYVAVVA
-697 IPTKTAYI
+697 TASNNYI
-705 YSIKVV
+705 NSISVTQYAP
-711 HKAQTTGPVL
+711 KAENI

-911 YEGTIEVSKSAE
+911 YEGTIEVSKTAE
-923 MISEKN
+923 MISESN
-929 PLSDIATDNG
+929 PLTDINADNG
-939 KYGDITYVTSGEGA
+939 EIGTVTYTTTGEGA
-953 DEKTIVT
+953 DQKTVVT

-975 VVRKPDFTLTYYDL
+975 VVKKPDFTLTYYDL
-989 EGKEIGTQKVE
+989 AGKEIGTQKVE

-1188 YDQKGQWIYVK
+1188 YDMAGQWIYVK
-1199 QGDASSFL
+1199 QGDASSFI

-1216 SGTERVFIYVPN
+1216 TGTERVFIYVPN
-1228 GTYDLRQKTLTTI
+1228 GTYDLGQKTLTTI

-1429 KINASAAGWT
+1429 KINASTAGWT

-1453 TKNAEGTEI
+1453 TKNAEGTEVL
-1462 KSHNVN
+1462 SHNVN

-1480 LTAEQAVNY
+1480 LTAEQAANY
-1489 APDKFFTSWAPAT
+1489 APDKFFTSWTPAT

-1510 TDATLKDGT
+1510 TNATLKDGT

-1531 AIFANDELLGIVE
+1531 AIFANDELLGITE

-1576 GEARTVTDATAI
+1576 GEAKTVSDATAI

>member
-1 MKKKLSLLL
+1 MKYKFLRMSLLSVFAIL
-10 ALLLIAI
+10 FGGAAL
-17 TGAWADT
+17 GALMGTEAETIYSWEKG
-24 AVLSTPSESVATLS
+24 SESYTEQGGTISASGADDSKDDVLKDYIRLKGKADYTT
-38 DANGIVTIADG
+38 NTVTIAL
-49 SGNTGIQQGS
+49 NNEL
-59 GSYKITYGET
+59 K
-69 AYVPMKLSGSRN
+69 
-81 FTLSYKEGV
+81 
-90 TISKVTLLAMS
+90 
-101 NGDAEG
+101 
-107 TVGAGDGDATSLGT
+107 AGDKISVTGY
-121 FPARNADGNCLTVD
+121 RNKNA
-135 ITGKTGL
+135 TGKTSG
-142 RGSRQFLALI
+142 F
-152 VVEYSTTA
+152 
-160 PSLKATPD
+160 KAK
-168 ALTFALNPNLTTKTQ
+168 FEK
-183 TFMLTGQNL
+183 G
-192 TNGEYALEV
+192 GE
-201 PNLAGLTVEPASFTV
+201 V
-216 ADGKVNQEISVTY
+216 A
-229 ASTEDVAKATAD
+229 
-241 ITAKV
+241 
-246 GDLTASV
+246 
-253 AVTYQ
+253 
-258 SRATAYTQSTIS
+258 
-270 EAATWDWSKLS
+270 
-281 ETVELTD
+281 
-288 ASNPT
+288 
-293 KTEEFL
+293 
-299 LADLDDRINF
+299 
-309 VDAFGDAKAIKM
+309 
-321 EGMQFPTRGGYAQG
+321 
-335 NIIKLKTSVAG
+335 
-346 TIDVD
+346 
-351 FSNTGKDRPYRY
+351 
-363 LYVNGEPTEFKSNE
+363 
-377 ATKLSA
+377 SA
-383 TGIEVPA
+383 TGTEFVNINEAVKESDEYAAEPNTCDFEVPEAAA
-390 GDIELKGYIPDA
+390 GSKTITITRSHTSTNLYISKLVIIRAASSEQGGDTDPSAA
-402 TDPVSRDGDV
+402 TDV
-412 VGDAML
+412 
-418 RWYKITFTPK
+418 
-428 AEGGEEPSGETTY
+428 
-441 PITATWDFQNLN
+441 TATWDFQNLT
-453 PAALADVNIQGNNE
+453 PATLADVNIQG
-467 ADVASDVDGISMH
+467 
-480 VISAGGKLQYNA
+480 
-492 SGYAQFNTNTTIQV
+492 T
-506 PVGSTKDIV
+506 
-515 TVVSYPGQSKYTVG
+515 
-529 DEDATGQNTFS
+529 
-540 HTATVAEVTQGY
+540 
-552 VEITPTA
+552 
-559 TSYIYSIKVVMN
+559 
-571 EPEESD
+571 
-577 EPAAGEDVTAQWDF
+577 
-591 QNLNPAALADVN
+591 
-603 IQGNNEADVA
+603 NEADVA

-678 NTFTHTATSAE
+678 NTFTHAATAAE

-697 IPTKTAYI
+697 IPTNTAYI

-900 EDIFEMNSAGN
+900 EEIFEMNSAGN
-911 YEGTIEVSKSAE
+911 YEGTIEVSKTAE
-923 MISEKN
+923 MISESN
-929 PLSDIATDNG
+929 PLTDINADNG
-939 KYGDITYVTSGEGA
+939 EIGTVTYTTTGEGA
-953 DEKTIVT
+953 DQKTVVT

-975 VVRKPDFTLTYYDL
+975 VAKKPDFTLTYYDL

-1188 YDQKGQWIYVK
+1188 YEMAGQWIYVK
-1199 QGDASSFL
+1199 QGNASSFI

-1216 SGTERVFIYVPN
+1216 TGTERVFIYVPN
-1228 GTYDLRQKTLTTI
+1228 GTYDLGQKTLTTI

-1429 KINASAAGWT
+1429 KINASTAGWT

-1453 TKNAEGTEI
+1453 TKNAEGTEVL
-1462 KSHNVN
+1462 SHNVN
-1468 ACETTGTKDELY
+1468 ACEANGTKDELY
-1480 LTAEQAVNY
+1480 LTAEQAANY
-1489 APDKFFTSWAPAT
+1489 APDKFFTSWTPAT

-1531 AIFANDELLGIVE
+1531 AIFANDELLGITE

-1576 GEARTVTDATAI
+1576 GEARTVTDVTAI

-1593 DEKIDWNN
+1593 DEKIDWNT

>member
-1 MKKKLSLLL
+1 MGAEAETIFSATVKATSDQSFSNGTTEITSDQATIAGGKMYAISGQSSAKN
-10 ALLLIAI
+10 LIAAKSKVYYFSMTNNNTYFKVELDKALAVGDVI
-17 TGAWADT
+17 TADALGGVKKDNDGNVT
-24 AVLSTPSESVATLS
+24 GTKGIWVSTSDSYPSEAPACAGTSETESIVEGILNYTITEGSEYVGKTTLYIYRAIGATEYFNNFKITRAS
-38 DANGIVTIADG
+38 
-49 SGNTGIQQGS
+49 SGDEGGS
-59 GSYKITYGET
+59 GSGE
-69 AYVPMKLSGSRN
+69 
-81 FTLSYKEGV
+81 
-90 TISKVTLLAMS
+90 
-101 NGDAEG
+101 
-107 TVGAGDGDATSLGT
+107 
-121 FPARNADGNCLTVD
+121 
-135 ITGKTGL
+135 
-142 RGSRQFLALI
+142 
-152 VVEYSTTA
+152 
-160 PSLKATPD
+160 
-168 ALTFALNPNLTTKTQ
+168 
-183 TFMLTGQNL
+183 
-192 TNGEYALEV
+192 GEV
-201 PNLAGLTVEPASFTV
+201 SF
-216 ADGKVNQEISVTY
+216 
-229 ASTEDVAKATAD
+229 
-241 ITAKV
+241 
-246 GDLTASV
+246 
-253 AVTYQ
+253 
-258 SRATAYTQSTIS
+258 
-270 EAATWDWSKLS
+270 
-281 ETVELTD
+281 
-288 ASNPT
+288 
-293 KTEEFL
+293 
-299 LADLDDRINF
+299 
-309 VDAFGDAKAIKM
+309 
-321 EGMQFPTRGGYAQG
+321 
-335 NIIKLKTSVAG
+335 
-346 TIDVD
+346 
-351 FSNTGKDRPYRY
+351 
-363 LYVNGEPTEFKSNE
+363 
-377 ATKLSA
+377 
-383 TGIEVPA
+383 
-390 GDIELKGYIPDA
+390 
-402 TDPVSRDGDV
+402 
-412 VGDAML
+412 
-418 RWYKITFTPK
+418 
-428 AEGGEEPSGETTY
+428 
-441 PITATWDFQNLN
+441 PITATWSFTD
-453 PAALADVNIQGNNE
+453 ADVVAAAVAISGTSNSTQIENNGLKLTVEANGKTIRDNGNSIQTGDGVVFKVPVQGKKDE
-467 ADVASDVDGISMH
+467 VTVVGYSSPYFAYSIAGVDATEATTKYTATAADVA
-480 VISAGGKLQYNA
+480 
-492 SGYAQFNTNTTIQV
+492 
-506 PVGSTKDIV
+506 
-515 TVVSYPGQSKYTVG
+515 
-529 DEDATGQNTFS
+529 
-540 HTATVAEVTQGY
+540 QGY
-552 VEITPTA
+552 VEVVNKGQYLISISVTQNEDDSADEGGDTPA
-559 TSYIYSIKVVMN
+559 T
-571 EPEESD
+571 
-577 EPAAGEDVTAQWDF
+577 DVTAQWDF
-591 QNLNPAALADVN
+591 QNLNPATLADVN
-603 IQGNNEADVA
+603 IQGNKEADVA

-619 SMHVIS
+619 SIHVIS
-625 AGGKLQYNAS
+625 AGGKLQYNTS

-711 HKAQTTGPVL
+711 HKAQATGPVL

-730 FSDWT
+730 FSDWEL
-735 KADPSDPAT
+735 ASPSDPAT

-788 KEKGSY
+788 KGKGSY

-865 KQNAFLF
+865 AQNAFLF

-887 LGSFKANGEAYAA
+887 LGSFKANGEIYAA
-900 EDIFEMNSAGN
+900 EEIFEMNSAGN

-923 MISEKN
+923 MISETN
-929 PLSDIATDNG
+929 PLTDITPDNG
-939 KYGDITYVTSGEGA
+939 EKGTVTYATTGEGA
-953 DEKTIVT
+953 DQKTVVT
-960 IPVTAEKGTVNYILT
+960 IPVSAEKGTVNYILT
-975 VVRKPDFTLTYYDL
+975 VVKKPDFTLTYYDL
-989 EGKEIGTQKVE
+989 AGKEIGTQKVE

-1143 AKSETDGALVSYNYE
+1143 AKSETDGALVSYKYE
-1158 GVAGTLTLEMEAGGE
+1158 GEAGTLTLEMEAGGE

-1188 YDQKGQWIYVK
+1188 YDMAGQWIYVK
-1199 QGDASSFL
+1199 QGDASSFI

-1216 SGTERVFIYVPN
+1216 TGTERVFIYVPN
-1228 GTYDLRQKTLTTI
+1228 GTYDLGQKTLTTI

-1312 TKTVMKNVYLKG
+1312 NQTVMKNVYLKG

-1429 KINASAAGWT
+1429 KINASTAGWT

-1453 TKNAEGTEI
+1453 TKNAEGTEVL
-1462 KSHNVN
+1462 SHNVN

-1480 LTAEQAVNY
+1480 LTAEQAANY
-1489 APDKFFTSWAPAT
+1489 APDKFFTSWTPAT

-1531 AIFANDELLGIVE
+1531 AIFANGELLGITE

-1593 DEKIDWNN
+1593 DEKVDWNN

>member
-1 MKKKLSLLL
+1 MGAEAETIFSATVKATSDQSFSNGTTEITSDQATIAGGKMYAISGQSSAKN
-10 ALLLIAI
+10 LIAAKSKVYYFSMTNNNTYFKVELDKALAVGDVI
-17 TGAWADT
+17 TADALGGVKKDNDGNVT
-24 AVLSTPSESVATLS
+24 GTKGIWVSTSDSYPSEAPACAGTSETESIVEGILNYTITEGSEYVGKTTLYIYRAIGATEYFNNFKITRAS
-38 DANGIVTIADG
+38 
-49 SGNTGIQQGS
+49 SGDEGGS
-59 GSYKITYGET
+59 GSGE
-69 AYVPMKLSGSRN
+69 
-81 FTLSYKEGV
+81 
-90 TISKVTLLAMS
+90 
-101 NGDAEG
+101 
-107 TVGAGDGDATSLGT
+107 
-121 FPARNADGNCLTVD
+121 
-135 ITGKTGL
+135 
-142 RGSRQFLALI
+142 
-152 VVEYSTTA
+152 
-160 PSLKATPD
+160 
-168 ALTFALNPNLTTKTQ
+168 
-183 TFMLTGQNL
+183 
-192 TNGEYALEV
+192 GEV
-201 PNLAGLTVEPASFTV
+201 SF
-216 ADGKVNQEISVTY
+216 
-229 ASTEDVAKATAD
+229 
-241 ITAKV
+241 
-246 GDLTASV
+246 
-253 AVTYQ
+253 
-258 SRATAYTQSTIS
+258 
-270 EAATWDWSKLS
+270 
-281 ETVELTD
+281 
-288 ASNPT
+288 
-293 KTEEFL
+293 
-299 LADLDDRINF
+299 
-309 VDAFGDAKAIKM
+309 
-321 EGMQFPTRGGYAQG
+321 
-335 NIIKLKTSVAG
+335 
-346 TIDVD
+346 
-351 FSNTGKDRPYRY
+351 
-363 LYVNGEPTEFKSNE
+363 
-377 ATKLSA
+377 
-383 TGIEVPA
+383 
-390 GDIELKGYIPDA
+390 
-402 TDPVSRDGDV
+402 
-412 VGDAML
+412 
-418 RWYKITFTPK
+418 
-428 AEGGEEPSGETTY
+428 
-441 PITATWDFQNLN
+441 PITATWSFTD
-453 PAALADVNIQGNNE
+453 ADVVAAAVAISGTSNSTQIENNGLKLTVEANGKTIRDNGNSIQTGDGVVFKVPVQGKKDE
-467 ADVASDVDGISMH
+467 VTVVGYSSPYFAYSIAGVDATEATTKYTATAADVA
-480 VISAGGKLQYNA
+480 
-492 SGYAQFNTNTTIQV
+492 
-506 PVGSTKDIV
+506 
-515 TVVSYPGQSKYTVG
+515 
-529 DEDATGQNTFS
+529 
-540 HTATVAEVTQGY
+540 QGY
-552 VEITPTA
+552 VEVVNKGQYLI
-559 TSYIYSIKVVMN
+559 SISVTQN
-571 EPEESD
+571 ED
-577 EPAAGEDVTAQWDF
+577 DNAGEGGDTPATDVTAQWDF

-697 IPTKTAYI
+697 IPAKTAYI

-711 HKAQTTGPVL
+711 HKAQATGPVL

-788 KEKGSY
+788 KGKGSY

-865 KQNAFLF
+865 AQNAFLF

-887 LGSFKANGEAYAA
+887 LGSFKANGEIYAA

-911 YEGTIEVSKSAE
+911 YEGTIEVSKTAE
-923 MISEKN
+923 MISETN
-929 PLSDIATDNG
+929 PLTDITPDNG
-939 KYGDITYVTSGEGA
+939 EKGTVTYATTGEGA
-953 DEKTIVT
+953 DQKTVVT
-960 IPVTAEKGTVNYILT
+960 IPVSAEKGTVNYILT
-975 VVRKPDFTLTYYDL
+975 VVKKPDFTLTYYDL

-1143 AKSETDGALVSYNYE
+1143 AKSETDGALVSYKYE
-1158 GVAGTLTLEMEAGGE
+1158 GEAGTLTLEMEAGGE

-1188 YDQKGQWIYVK
+1188 YDMAGQWIYVK
-1199 QGDASSFL
+1199 QGDASSFI

-1216 SGTERVFIYVPN
+1216 TGTERVFIYVPK
-1228 GTYDLRQKTLTTI
+1228 GTYDLGQKTLTTI

-1429 KINASAAGWT
+1429 KINASTAGWT

-1453 TKNAEGTEI
+1453 TKNAEGTEVL
-1462 KSHNVN
+1462 SHNVN

-1480 LTAEQAVNY
+1480 LTAEQAANY
-1489 APDKFFTSWAPAT
+1489 APDKFFTSWTPAT

-1531 AIFANDELLGIVE
+1531 AIFANGELLGITE

-1588 SKVKA
+1588 EKVKA

-1610 RVKNASKGVFIIN
+1610 RVKNAAKGVFIIN

>member
-1 MKKKLSLLL
+1 MGADGEGTTIYSWDSGTETGGTAAGSADGLVGARNANNTTIKLD
-10 ALLLIAI
+10 
-17 TGAWADT
+17 GKADF
-24 AVLSTPSESVATLS
+24 STNT
-38 DANGIVTIADG
+38 VTITLDKALSAGDKISVTAYRNKNAVDKTSGFKAKFENGESTVASSTGLEFVNIDATDASAEDSNRGTEPNTCTFEVPTDAAG
-49 SGNTGIQQGS
+49 SKTITMTRSHQGTNLFITKIVITTSASGDEGGS
-59 GSYKITYGET
+59 GSGE
-69 AYVPMKLSGSRN
+69 
-81 FTLSYKEGV
+81 
-90 TISKVTLLAMS
+90 
-101 NGDAEG
+101 
-107 TVGAGDGDATSLGT
+107 
-121 FPARNADGNCLTVD
+121 
-135 ITGKTGL
+135 
-142 RGSRQFLALI
+142 
-152 VVEYSTTA
+152 
-160 PSLKATPD
+160 
-168 ALTFALNPNLTTKTQ
+168 
-183 TFMLTGQNL
+183 
-192 TNGEYALEV
+192 GEV
-201 PNLAGLTVEPASFTV
+201 SF
-216 ADGKVNQEISVTY
+216 
-229 ASTEDVAKATAD
+229 
-241 ITAKV
+241 
-246 GDLTASV
+246 
-253 AVTYQ
+253 
-258 SRATAYTQSTIS
+258 
-270 EAATWDWSKLS
+270 
-281 ETVELTD
+281 
-288 ASNPT
+288 
-293 KTEEFL
+293 
-299 LADLDDRINF
+299 
-309 VDAFGDAKAIKM
+309 
-321 EGMQFPTRGGYAQG
+321 
-335 NIIKLKTSVAG
+335 
-346 TIDVD
+346 
-351 FSNTGKDRPYRY
+351 
-363 LYVNGEPTEFKSNE
+363 
-377 ATKLSA
+377 
-383 TGIEVPA
+383 
-390 GDIELKGYIPDA
+390 
-402 TDPVSRDGDV
+402 
-412 VGDAML
+412 
-418 RWYKITFTPK
+418 
-428 AEGGEEPSGETTY
+428 
-441 PITATWDFQNLN
+441 PITATWSFTDADVVAAAVAISGTSNSTQIENNGLKLTVEANGKTIRDNGNSIQTGDGVVFKVPVQGKKDEVTVVGYSSPYFAYSIAGVDATEATTKYTATAADVAQGYVEVVNKGQYLISISVTQNEDDSADEGGDTPATDVTALWDFQNLT
-453 PAALADVNIQGNNE
+453 PATLADVNIQGNNE

-480 VISAGGKLQYNA
+480 VISAGGKLQYN
-492 SGYAQFNTNTTIQV
+492 T
-506 PVGSTKDIV
+506 
-515 TVVSYPGQSKYTVG
+515 
-529 DEDATGQNTFS
+529 
-540 HTATVAEVTQGY
+540 
-552 VEITPTA
+552 
-559 TSYIYSIKVVMN
+559 
-571 EPEESD
+571 
-577 EPAAGEDVTAQWDF
+577 
-591 QNLNPAALADVN
+591 
-603 IQGNNEADVA
+603 
-613 SDVDGI
+613 
-619 SMHVIS
+619 
-625 AGGKLQYNAS
+625 S

-678 NTFTHTATSAE
+678 NTFTHAATSAE

-730 FSDWT
+730 FSDWE
-735 KADPSDPAT
+735 KASPSDPAT

-788 KEKGSY
+788 KNSKSY

-865 KQNAFLF
+865 AQNAFLF

-887 LGSFKANGEAYAA
+887 LGSFKANGEIYAA

-911 YEGTIEVSKSAE
+911 YEGTIEVSKTAE
-923 MISEKN
+923 MISETNK
-929 PLSDIATDNG
+929 LSDIVTDNG
-939 KYGDITYVTSGEGA
+939 EIGTVTYETTGEGA
-953 DEKTIVT
+953 DQKTVVT
-960 IPVTAEKGTVNYILT
+960 IPVSAEKGTVNYILT
-975 VVRKPDFTLTYYDL
+975 VAKKPDFTLTYYDL
-989 EGKEIGTQKVE
+989 AGKEIGTQKVE

-1143 AKSETDGALVSYNYE
+1143 AKSETDGALVSYKYE
-1158 GVAGTLTLEMEAGGE
+1158 GEAGTLTLEMEAGGE

-1188 YDQKGQWIYVK
+1188 YDMAGQWIYVK
-1199 QGDASSFL
+1199 QGDASSFI

-1216 SGTERVFIYVPN
+1216 TGTERVFIYVPK
-1228 GTYDLRQKTLTTI
+1228 GTYDLGQKTLTTI

-1246 SIIGESMEGTIIK
+1246 SIIGESMESTIIK

-1360 FNECD
+1360 FNQCD

-1429 KINASAAGWT
+1429 KINASTAGWT

-1453 TKNAEGTEI
+1453 TKNAEGTEVL
-1462 KSHNVN
+1462 SHNVN

-1480 LTAEQAVNY
+1480 LTAEQAANY
-1489 APDKFFTSWAPAT
+1489 APDKFFTSWTPAT

-1531 AIFANDELLGIVE
+1531 AIFANGELLGIAE

-1593 DEKIDWNN
+1593 DEKVDWNN

-1610 RVKNASKGVFIIN
+1610 RVKNATKGVFIIN

>member
-1 MKKKLSLLL
+1 MKYKFLRMSLLSFVAML
-10 ALLLIAI
+10 FGTLTWAAI
-17 TGAWADT
+17 SNRAEDATTIYSWEKGGDNYTETGGKAAASGADDSADDLT
-24 AVLSTPSESVATLS
+24 KNYIRLKGKNDYSTNIITITL
-38 DANGIVTIADG
+38 DKELN
-49 SGNTGIQQGS
+49 SGDQIHV
-59 GSYKITYGET
+59 T
-69 AYVPMKLSGSRN
+69 AYRN
-81 FTLSYKEGV
+81 K
-90 TISKVTLLAMS
+90 
-101 NGDAEG
+101 DA
-107 TVGAGDGDATSLGT
+107 
-121 FPARNADGNCLTVD
+121 
-135 ITGKTGL
+135 TGKTSG
-142 RGSRQFLALI
+142 F
-152 VVEYSTTA
+152 
-160 PSLKATPD
+160 KAKFEKGGEI
-168 ALTFALNPNLTTKTQ
+168 ASS
-183 TFMLTGQNL
+183 TGQEFVNI
-192 TNGEYALEV
+192 NEAVKESEEYGTEPNTCTFDV
-201 PNLAGLTVEPASFTV
+201 P
-216 ADGKVNQEISVTY
+216 
-229 ASTEDVAKATAD
+229 
-241 ITAKV
+241 
-246 GDLTASV
+246 
-253 AVTYQ
+253 
-258 SRATAYTQSTIS
+258 
-270 EAATWDWSKLS
+270 EAAAGSKII
-281 ETVELTD
+281 T
-288 ASNPT
+288 
-293 KTEEFL
+293 
-299 LADLDDRINF
+299 I
-309 VDAFGDAKAIKM
+309 
-321 EGMQFPTRGGYAQG
+321 TRSH
-335 NIIKLKTSVAG
+335 TS
-346 TIDVD
+346 T
-351 FSNTGKDRPYRY
+351 N
-363 LYVNGEPTEFKSNE
+363 LYI
-377 ATKLSA
+377 TKLEITSK
-383 TGIEVPA
+383 A
-390 GDIELKGYIPDA
+390 GD
-402 TDPVSRDGDV
+402 
-412 VGDAML
+412 
-418 RWYKITFTPK
+418 
-428 AEGGEEPSGETTY
+428 EGGSGEGGGETTY

-625 AGGKLQYNAS
+625 AGGKLQYNTS

-652 KGDEVTVVSYP
+652 KGDEITVVSYP

-697 IPTKTAYI
+697 IPTNTAYI
-705 YSIKVV
+705 YSIKVI

-831 VVVSSDA
+831 VVISSDA
-838 ANPQNWCEVTKS
+838 ANPQNWCEVTKD

-855 CQLRFTNLAD
+855 CELRFTNLAD

-872 ELEIFGNVDLAGEPL
+872 ELEIFGNVDLTGEPL

-900 EDIFEMNSAGN
+900 EEIFEMNSAGN

-929 PLSDIATDNG
+929 PLSDIVTDNG

-1050 SVETEIEVS
+1050 SVETEMEVAS
-1059 SDSRKYEFDLRSK
+1059 LSKKYEFDLTSK
-1072 TFYAEDHEAFNV
+1072 TFYAEDHEAFNPTG
-1084 ISEKAKWH
+1084 SGKWH
-1092 DGTHGWSFYN
+1092 DKDHGWVFAN
-1102 GDKIELLVGKKAT
+1102 GDKLTLLVGPRAT
-1115 ISVALC
+1115 ITTTDCFYAADC
-1121 QYGSGTNIL
+1121 NI
-1130 VKNAAGETLETLA
+1130 VIKNAAGEELKQLP
-1143 AKSETDGALVSYNYE
+1143 AKSATKEADGGIISYNYE
-1158 GVAGTLTLEMEAGGE
+1158 GEGGELTLEFTGTT
-1173 MYIHSVKIFN
+1173 YLHYLKIFN
-1183 TTTTN
+1183 TSETN

-1228 GTYDLRQKTLTTI
+1228 GTYDLGQKTLTTI

-1259 NRPVKEG
+1259 NRPIKEG
-1266 IAITATLLNTATN
+1266 IAITATLLNTASN

-1306 CFQDKG
+1306 CLQDKG
-1312 TKTVMKNVYLKG
+1312 TKTVCKNVYLKG

-1337 TGYFETCKIEGTV
+1337 TAYFETSKIEGTV
-1350 DFICGSGSIL
+1350 DFICGNGSIL
-1360 FNECD
+1360 FNECE
-1365 LYVADRSQSKTSAN
+1365 LYVANRSQSPTSAN

-1408 KYNLGRPWQKSPAA
+1408 KYNLGRPWKESPAA

-1429 KINASAAGWT
+1429 KINASTAGWT

-1453 TKNAEGTEI
+1453 TKNAEGSEVKT
-1462 KSHNVN
+1462 HNVN
-1468 ACETTGTKDELY
+1468 ACETSGTKDELY
-1480 LTAEQAVNY
+1480 LTEEQAANY
-1489 APDKFFTSWAPAT
+1489 APDKFFTSWTPETVAK
-1502 AAAQFDAP
+1502 QVDAP
-1510 TDATLKDGT
+1510 TDAKLENGT
-1519 ITWTAVEGAAGY
+1519 ITWTAVPGAAGY
-1531 AIFANDELLGIVE
+1531 AIFANDELLAIVDADV
-1544 TTSYTITEAAGA
+1544 TSYVIENAGA
-1556 RRADGEVVYTIRT
+1556 SRRAGSDAPVYTIRA
-1569 VNAMGGF
+1569 VNAMGRF
-1576 GEARTVTDATAI
+1576 GEAKIISDATGI
-1588 SKVKA
+1588 NQIKA
-1593 DEKIDWNN
+1593 EEKIDWDN
-1601 QVVYDLQGR
+1601 QVVYDLNGR
-1610 RVKNASKGVFIIN
+1610 RVKQTSKGVFIIN
-1623 GHKVIIK
+1623 GNKVIIK

>member
-1 MKKKLSLLL
+1 M
-10 ALLLIAI
+10 
-17 TGAWADT
+17 G
-24 AVLSTPSESVATLS
+24 
-38 DANGIVTIADG
+38 ADG
-49 SGNTGIQQGS
+49 
-59 GSYKITYGET
+59 
-69 AYVPMKLSGSRN
+69 
-81 FTLSYKEGV
+81 
-90 TISKVTLLAMS
+90 
-101 NGDAEG
+101 EG
-107 TVGAGDGDATSLGT
+107 TTIYSWDSGTETGGTAAGSADGLVG
-121 FPARNADGNCLTVD
+121 ARNANNTTIKLDGKADFSTNTVT
-135 ITGKTGL
+135 ITLDKALSADDKISVTAYRNKNAVDKTSGFKAKFEKGESTVASSTGL
-142 RGSRQFLALI
+142 EFVNIDASDASAEDSNRGT
-152 VVEYSTTA
+152 EPNTC
-160 PSLKATPD
+160 
-168 ALTFALNPNLTTKTQ
+168 TF
-183 TFMLTGQNL
+183 
-192 TNGEYALEV
+192 EV
-201 PNLAGLTVEPASFTV
+201 PTDAAGSKTITMTRSHQGTNLFITKIVITTPASGDEGGSGEGEVSFPITATWSFTDADVVAAAVAISGTSNSTQIENNGLKLTVEANGKTIRDNGNSIQTGDGVVFKVPVQGKKDEVTV
-216 ADGKVNQEISVTY
+216 VGYSSPYFAYSIAGVDATEATTKYTATAADVAQGYVEVVNKGQYLISISVTQN
-229 ASTEDVAKATAD
+229 EDDNADEGGDTPATD
-241 ITAKV
+241 
-246 GDLTASV
+246 
-253 AVTYQ
+253 VT
-258 SRATAYTQSTIS
+258 
-270 EAATWDWSKLS
+270 ATWDFVKNC
-281 ETVELTD
+281 
-288 ASNPT
+288 AN
-293 KTEEFL
+293 
-299 LADLDDRINF
+299 LA
-309 VDAFGDAKAIKM
+309 
-321 EGMQFPTRGGYAQG
+321 
-335 NIIKLKTSVAG
+335 
-346 TIDVD
+346 
-351 FSNTGKDRPYRY
+351 
-363 LYVNGEPTEFKSNE
+363 
-377 ATKLSA
+377 
-383 TGIEVPA
+383 
-390 GDIELKGYIPDA
+390 
-402 TDPVSRDGDV
+402 
-412 VGDAML
+412 
-418 RWYKITFTPK
+418 PK
-428 AEGGEEPSGETTY
+428 AEGGAY
-441 PITATWDFQNLN
+441 TATTM
-453 PAALADVNIQGNNE
+453 
-467 ADVASDVDGISMH
+467 ASDVESIEMTI
-480 VISAGGKLQYNA
+480 VYNGGQIKNNDNSY
-492 SGYAQFNTNTTIQV
+492 Y
-506 PVGSTKDIV
+506 VG
-515 TVVSYPGQSKYTVG
+515 
-529 DEDATGQNTFS
+529 TG
-540 HTATVAEVTQGY
+540 
-552 VEITPTA
+552 VEMQI
-559 TSYIYSIKVVMN
+559 
-571 EPEESD
+571 
-577 EPAAGEDVTAQWDF
+577 
-591 QNLNPAALADVN
+591 
-603 IQGNNEADVA
+603 
-613 SDVDGI
+613 
-619 SMHVIS
+619 
-625 AGGKLQYNAS
+625 
-635 GYAQFNTNT
+635 
-644 TIQVPVKN
+644 PVKN
-652 KGDEVTVVSYP
+652 VGDEVTVVGYP
-663 GQSNYTVGGEDAAGQ
+663 GYFHYSIAGVEAENQ
-678 NTFTHTATSAE
+678 TTTYKAKATDVSQ
-689 AATGYVEI
+689 GYVAVVA
-697 IPTKTAYI
+697 TASNNYI
-705 YSIKVV
+705 NSISVTQYAP
-711 HKAQTTGPVL
+711 KAENI

-777 TTLPRMTVRAE
+777 TTLPRMTIRAE

-911 YEGTIEVSKSAE
+911 YEGTIEVSKTAE
-923 MISEKN
+923 MISESN
-929 PLSDIATDNG
+929 PLTDINADNG
-939 KYGDITYVTSGEGA
+939 EIGTVTYTTTGEGA
-953 DEKTIVT
+953 DQKTVVT

-975 VVRKPDFTLTYYDL
+975 VAKKPDFTLTYYDL
-989 EGKEIGTQKVE
+989 AGKEIGTQKVE

-1022 KARGWFKNNYV
+1022 KARGWFKNNYI

-1188 YDQKGQWIYVK
+1188 YEMAGQWIYVK
-1199 QGDASSFL
+1199 QGNASSFI

-1216 SGTERVFIYVPN
+1216 TGTERVFIYVPN
-1228 GTYDLRQKTLTTI
+1228 GTYDLGQKTLTTI

-1429 KINASAAGWT
+1429 KINASTAGWT

-1480 LTAEQAVNY
+1480 LTAEQAANY
-1489 APDKFFTSWAPAT
+1489 APDKFFTSWTPAT

-1531 AIFANDELLGIVE
+1531 AIFANDELLGITE
-1544 TTSYTITEAAGA
+1544 STSYTITEAAGA

-1588 SKVKA
+1588 NKVKA

-1623 GHKVIIK
+1623 GHKVVIK

>member
-1 MKKKLSLLL
+1 M
-10 ALLLIAI
+10 
-17 TGAWADT
+17 G
-24 AVLSTPSESVATLS
+24 
-38 DANGIVTIADG
+38 ADG
-49 SGNTGIQQGS
+49 
-59 GSYKITYGET
+59 
-69 AYVPMKLSGSRN
+69 
-81 FTLSYKEGV
+81 
-90 TISKVTLLAMS
+90 
-101 NGDAEG
+101 EG
-107 TVGAGDGDATSLGT
+107 TTIYSWDSGTETGGTAAGSADGLVG
-121 FPARNADGNCLTVD
+121 ARNANNTTIKLDGKADFSTNTVT
-135 ITGKTGL
+135 ITLDKALSAGDKISVTAYRNKNAVDKTSGFKAKFEKGESTVASSTGL
-142 RGSRQFLALI
+142 EFVNIDASDASAEDSNRGT
-152 VVEYSTTA
+152 EPNTC
-160 PSLKATPD
+160 
-168 ALTFALNPNLTTKTQ
+168 TF
-183 TFMLTGQNL
+183 
-192 TNGEYALEV
+192 EV
-201 PNLAGLTVEPASFTV
+201 PTDAAGSKTITMTRSHQGTNLFITKIVITTPASGDEGGSGEGEGEVSFPITATWSFTDADVVAAAVAISGTSNSTQIENNGLKLTVEANGKTIRDNGNSIQTGDGVIFKVPVQGKKDEVTV
-216 ADGKVNQEISVTY
+216 VGYSSPYFAYSIAGVDATEATTKYTATAADVAQGYVEVVNKGQYLISISVTQN
-229 ASTEDVAKATAD
+229 EDDNADEGGDTPATD
-241 ITAKV
+241 
-246 GDLTASV
+246 
-253 AVTYQ
+253 VT
-258 SRATAYTQSTIS
+258 
-270 EAATWDWSKLS
+270 ATWDFVKNC
-281 ETVELTD
+281 
-288 ASNPT
+288 AN
-293 KTEEFL
+293 
-299 LADLDDRINF
+299 LA
-309 VDAFGDAKAIKM
+309 
-321 EGMQFPTRGGYAQG
+321 
-335 NIIKLKTSVAG
+335 
-346 TIDVD
+346 
-351 FSNTGKDRPYRY
+351 
-363 LYVNGEPTEFKSNE
+363 
-377 ATKLSA
+377 
-383 TGIEVPA
+383 
-390 GDIELKGYIPDA
+390 
-402 TDPVSRDGDV
+402 
-412 VGDAML
+412 
-418 RWYKITFTPK
+418 PK
-428 AEGGEEPSGETTY
+428 AEGGAY
-441 PITATWDFQNLN
+441 TATTM
-453 PAALADVNIQGNNE
+453 
-467 ADVASDVDGISMH
+467 ASDVEGIEMTI
-480 VISAGGKLQYNA
+480 VYNGGQIKNNDNSY
-492 SGYAQFNTNTTIQV
+492 Y
-506 PVGSTKDIV
+506 VG
-515 TVVSYPGQSKYTVG
+515 
-529 DEDATGQNTFS
+529 TG
-540 HTATVAEVTQGY
+540 
-552 VEITPTA
+552 VEMQI
-559 TSYIYSIKVVMN
+559 
-571 EPEESD
+571 
-577 EPAAGEDVTAQWDF
+577 
-591 QNLNPAALADVN
+591 
-603 IQGNNEADVA
+603 
-613 SDVDGI
+613 
-619 SMHVIS
+619 
-625 AGGKLQYNAS
+625 
-635 GYAQFNTNT
+635 
-644 TIQVPVKN
+644 PVKN
-652 KGDEVTVVSYP
+652 VGDEVTVAGYP
-663 GQSNYTVGGEDAAGQ
+663 GYFHYSIAGVE
-678 NTFTHTATSAE
+678 AE
-689 AATGYVEI
+689 NQTTTYKAKSTDVSQGYVAVVA
-697 IPTKTAYI
+697 TASNNYI
-705 YSIKVV
+705 NSISVTQYAPKSENI
-711 HKAQTTGPVL
+711 

-730 FSDWT
+730 FSDWE
-735 KADPSDPAT
+735 KASPSDPAT
-744 TVTKTTKYTKQ
+744 TITKTTKYTKQ

-788 KEKGSY
+788 KKSGSY

-838 ANPQNWCEVTKS
+838 ANPQNWCEVTKN

-865 KQNAFLF
+865 AQNAFLF

-911 YEGTIEVSKSAE
+911 YEGTIEVSKTAE
-923 MISEKN
+923 MISESN
-929 PLSDIATDNG
+929 PLTDINADNG
-939 KYGDITYVTSGEGA
+939 EIGTVTYTTTGEGA
-953 DEKTIVT
+953 DQKTVVT

-975 VVRKPDFTLTYYDL
+975 VAKKPDFTLTYYDL
-989 EGKEIGTQKVE
+989 AGKEIGTQKVE

-1092 DGTHGWSFYN
+1092 DTTHGWSFYN

-1188 YDQKGQWIYVK
+1188 YDMAGQWIYVK
-1199 QGDASSFL
+1199 QGDASSFI

-1216 SGTERVFIYVPN
+1216 TGTERVFIYVPK
-1228 GTYDLRQKTLTTI
+1228 GTYDLGQKTLTTI

-1259 NRPVKEG
+1259 NRPAKEG

-1312 TKTVMKNVYLKG
+1312 NQTVMKNVYLKG

-1429 KINASAAGWT
+1429 KINASTAGWT

-1453 TKNAEGTEI
+1453 TKNAEGTEVL
-1462 KSHNVN
+1462 SHNVN
-1468 ACETTGTKDELY
+1468 ACETTGTKEELY
-1480 LTAEQAVNY
+1480 LTAEQAANY
-1489 APDKFFTSWAPAT
+1489 APDKFFTSWTPAT

-1531 AIFANDELLGIVE
+1531 AIFANDELLGIAE

-1588 SKVKA
+1588 NKVKA

-1601 QVVYDLQGR
+1601 QMVYDLQGR

>member
-1 MKKKLSLLL
+1 MPGS
-10 ALLLIAI
+10 
-17 TGAWADT
+17 TGLEFVNIDA
-24 AVLSTPSESVATLS
+24 S
-38 DANGIVTIADG
+38 DASAEDSNRGTEPNTCTFEVPTDAAGSKTITMTRSHQGTNLFITKIVITTPA
-49 SGNTGIQQGS
+49 SGDEGGS
-59 GSYKITYGET
+59 GSGEGEVSFPITAT
-69 AYVPMKLSGSRN
+69 WSFTDADVVAAAVAISG
-81 FTLSYKEGV
+81 T
-90 TISKVTLLAMS
+90 S
-101 NGDAEG
+101 NSTQIE
-107 TVGAGDGDATSLGT
+107 
-121 FPARNADGNCLTVD
+121 NN
-135 ITGKTGL
+135 GL
-142 RGSRQFLALI
+142 
-152 VVEYSTTA
+152 
-160 PSLKATPD
+160 K
-168 ALTFALNPNLTTKTQ
+168 
-183 TFMLTGQNL
+183 
-192 TNGEYALEV
+192 
-201 PNLAGLTVEPASFTV
+201 LTVEANGKTIRDNGNSIQTGDGVVFKVPVQGKKDEVTV
-216 ADGKVNQEISVTY
+216 VGYSSPYFAYSIAGVDATEATTKYTATAADVAQGYVEVVNKGQYLISISVTQN
-229 ASTEDVAKATAD
+229 EDDNADEGGDTPATD
-241 ITAKV
+241 
-246 GDLTASV
+246 
-253 AVTYQ
+253 VT
-258 SRATAYTQSTIS
+258 
-270 EAATWDWSKLS
+270 ATWDFVKNC
-281 ETVELTD
+281 
-288 ASNPT
+288 AN
-293 KTEEFL
+293 
-299 LADLDDRINF
+299 LA
-309 VDAFGDAKAIKM
+309 
-321 EGMQFPTRGGYAQG
+321 
-335 NIIKLKTSVAG
+335 
-346 TIDVD
+346 
-351 FSNTGKDRPYRY
+351 
-363 LYVNGEPTEFKSNE
+363 
-377 ATKLSA
+377 
-383 TGIEVPA
+383 
-390 GDIELKGYIPDA
+390 
-402 TDPVSRDGDV
+402 
-412 VGDAML
+412 
-418 RWYKITFTPK
+418 PK
-428 AEGGEEPSGETTY
+428 AEGGTY
-441 PITATWDFQNLN
+441 TATTM
-453 PAALADVNIQGNNE
+453 
-467 ADVASDVDGISMH
+467 ASDVESIEMTI
-480 VISAGGKLQYNA
+480 VYNGGQIKNNDNSY
-492 SGYAQFNTNTTIQV
+492 Y
-506 PVGSTKDIV
+506 VG
-515 TVVSYPGQSKYTVG
+515 
-529 DEDATGQNTFS
+529 TG
-540 HTATVAEVTQGY
+540 
-552 VEITPTA
+552 VEMQI
-559 TSYIYSIKVVMN
+559 
-571 EPEESD
+571 
-577 EPAAGEDVTAQWDF
+577 
-591 QNLNPAALADVN
+591 
-603 IQGNNEADVA
+603 
-613 SDVDGI
+613 
-619 SMHVIS
+619 
-625 AGGKLQYNAS
+625 
-635 GYAQFNTNT
+635 
-644 TIQVPVKN
+644 PVKN
-652 KGDEVTVVSYP
+652 VGDEVTVVGYP
-663 GQSNYTVGGEDAAGQ
+663 GYFHYSIAGVEAENQ
-678 NTFTHTATSAE
+678 TTTYKAKATDVSQ
-689 AATGYVEI
+689 GYVAVVA
-697 IPTKTAYI
+697 TASNNYI
-705 YSIKVV
+705 NSISVTQYAP
-711 HKAQTTGPVL
+711 KAENI

-911 YEGTIEVSKSAE
+911 YEGTIEVSKTAE
-923 MISEKN
+923 MISESN
-929 PLSDIATDNG
+929 PLTDINADNG
-939 KYGDITYVTSGEGA
+939 EIGTVTYTTTGEGA
-953 DEKTIVT
+953 DQKTVVT

-975 VVRKPDFTLTYYDL
+975 VVKKPDFTLTYYDL
-989 EGKEIGTQKVE
+989 AGKEIGTQKVE

-1188 YDQKGQWIYVK
+1188 YDMAGQWIYVK
-1199 QGDASSFL
+1199 QGDASSFI

-1216 SGTERVFIYVPN
+1216 TGTERVFIYVPN
-1228 GTYDLRQKTLTTI
+1228 GTYDLGQTTLTTI

-1453 TKNAEGTEI
+1453 TKNAEGTEVL
-1462 KSHNVN
+1462 SHNVN

-1480 LTAEQAVNY
+1480 LTAEQAANY
-1489 APDKFFTSWAPAT
+1489 APDKFFTSWTPAT

-1531 AIFANDELLGIVE
+1531 AIFANDELLGITE

-1556 RRADGEVVYTIRT
+1556 RRADGEIVYTIRT

-1588 SKVKA
+1588 NKVKA

>member
-1 MKKKLSLLL
+1 MGADGEGTTIYSWDSGTETGGTAAGSADGLVGARNANNTTIKLDGKADFSTNTVTITLDK
-10 ALLLIAI
+10 ALSAGDKISVTAYRNKNAVDKTSGFKAKFEKGESTVASS
-17 TGAWADT
+17 TGLEFVNIDA
-24 AVLSTPSESVATLS
+24 S
-38 DANGIVTIADG
+38 DASAEDSNRGTEPNTCTFEVPTDAAGSKTITMTRSHQGTNLFITKIVITTPA
-49 SGNTGIQQGS
+49 SGDEGGS
-59 GSYKITYGET
+59 GSGEGEVSFPITAT
-69 AYVPMKLSGSRN
+69 WSFTDADVVAAAVAISG
-81 FTLSYKEGV
+81 T
-90 TISKVTLLAMS
+90 S
-101 NGDAEG
+101 NSTQIE
-107 TVGAGDGDATSLGT
+107 
-121 FPARNADGNCLTVD
+121 NN
-135 ITGKTGL
+135 GL
-142 RGSRQFLALI
+142 
-152 VVEYSTTA
+152 
-160 PSLKATPD
+160 K
-168 ALTFALNPNLTTKTQ
+168 
-183 TFMLTGQNL
+183 
-192 TNGEYALEV
+192 
-201 PNLAGLTVEPASFTV
+201 LTVEANGKTIRDNGNSIQTGDGVVFKVPVQGKKDEVTV
-216 ADGKVNQEISVTY
+216 VGYSSPYFAYSIAGVDATEATTKYTATAADVAQGYVEVVNKGQYLISISVTQN
-229 ASTEDVAKATAD
+229 EDDNADEGGDTPATD
-241 ITAKV
+241 
-246 GDLTASV
+246 
-253 AVTYQ
+253 VT
-258 SRATAYTQSTIS
+258 
-270 EAATWDWSKLS
+270 ATWDFVKNC
-281 ETVELTD
+281 
-288 ASNPT
+288 AN
-293 KTEEFL
+293 
-299 LADLDDRINF
+299 LA
-309 VDAFGDAKAIKM
+309 
-321 EGMQFPTRGGYAQG
+321 
-335 NIIKLKTSVAG
+335 
-346 TIDVD
+346 
-351 FSNTGKDRPYRY
+351 
-363 LYVNGEPTEFKSNE
+363 
-377 ATKLSA
+377 
-383 TGIEVPA
+383 
-390 GDIELKGYIPDA
+390 
-402 TDPVSRDGDV
+402 
-412 VGDAML
+412 
-418 RWYKITFTPK
+418 PK
-428 AEGGEEPSGETTY
+428 AEGGTY
-441 PITATWDFQNLN
+441 TATTM
-453 PAALADVNIQGNNE
+453 
-467 ADVASDVDGISMH
+467 ASDVESIEMTI
-480 VISAGGKLQYNA
+480 VYNGGQIKNNDNSY
-492 SGYAQFNTNTTIQV
+492 Y
-506 PVGSTKDIV
+506 VG
-515 TVVSYPGQSKYTVG
+515 
-529 DEDATGQNTFS
+529 TG
-540 HTATVAEVTQGY
+540 
-552 VEITPTA
+552 VEMQI
-559 TSYIYSIKVVMN
+559 
-571 EPEESD
+571 
-577 EPAAGEDVTAQWDF
+577 
-591 QNLNPAALADVN
+591 
-603 IQGNNEADVA
+603 
-613 SDVDGI
+613 
-619 SMHVIS
+619 
-625 AGGKLQYNAS
+625 
-635 GYAQFNTNT
+635 
-644 TIQVPVKN
+644 PVKN
-652 KGDEVTVVSYP
+652 VGDEVTVVGYP
-663 GQSNYTVGGEDAAGQ
+663 GYFHYSIAGVEAENQ
-678 NTFTHTATSAE
+678 TTTYKAKATDVSQ
-689 AATGYVEI
+689 GYVAVVA
-697 IPTKTAYI
+697 TASNNYI
-705 YSIKVV
+705 NSISVTQYAP
-711 HKAQTTGPVL
+711 KAENI

-730 FSDWT
+730 FSDWEL
-735 KADPSDPAT
+735 ASPSDPAT

-900 EDIFEMNSAGN
+900 EDIFEMNGSGN
-911 YEGTIEVSKSAE
+911 YEGTIEVSKTAE
-923 MISEKN
+923 MISESN
-929 PLSDIATDNG
+929 PLTDINADNG
-939 KYGDITYVTSGEGA
+939 EIGTVTYTTTGEGA
-953 DEKTIVT
+953 DQKTVVT

-1084 ISEKAKWH
+1084 ISDKAKWH

-1188 YDQKGQWIYVK
+1188 YDMAGQWIYVK
-1199 QGDASSFL
+1199 QGDASSFI

-1216 SGTERVFIYVPN
+1216 TGTERVFIYVPN
-1228 GTYDLRQKTLTTI
+1228 GTYDLGQTTLTTI

-1266 IAITATLLNTATN
+1266 IAITATLLNKATN

-1337 TGYFETCKIEGTV
+1337 TAYFETSKIEGTV

-1480 LTAEQAVNY
+1480 LTAEQAANY
-1489 APDKFFTSWAPAT
+1489 APDKFFTSWTPAT

-1510 TDATLKDGT
+1510 TNATLKDGT

-1531 AIFANDELLGIVE
+1531 AIFANDELLGITE

>member
-1 MKKKLSLLL
+1 MISFLGLVGFVFAAAFEPTEAKETIELTKTNIEAADYITVNPTDKWQ
-10 ALLLIAI
+10 ANKTYGGI
-17 TGAWADT
+17 TGDFFNMSNGRQMTITVKGVSKIEVFVQNST
-24 AVLSTPSESVATLS
+24 A
-38 DANGIVTIADG
+38 GRKYGVTVG
-49 SGNTGIQQGS
+49 SGNETEITHAGGGVESSGEIETG
-59 GSYKITYGET
+59 T
-69 AYVPMKLSGSRN
+69 
-81 FTLSYKEGV
+81 
-90 TISKVTLLAMS
+90 
-101 NGDAEG
+101 
-107 TVGAGDGDATSLGT
+107 
-121 FPARNADGNCLTVD
+121 
-135 ITGKTGL
+135 
-142 RGSRQFLALI
+142 
-152 VVEYSTTA
+152 
-160 PSLKATPD
+160 
-168 ALTFALNPNLTTKTQ
+168 
-183 TFMLTGQNL
+183 
-192 TNGEYALEV
+192 
-201 PNLAGLTVEPASFTV
+201 
-216 ADGKVNQEISVTY
+216 
-229 ASTEDVAKATAD
+229 
-241 ITAKV
+241 
-246 GDLTASV
+246 
-253 AVTYQ
+253 
-258 SRATAYTQSTIS
+258 
-270 EAATWDWSKLS
+270 
-281 ETVELTD
+281 
-288 ASNPT
+288 
-293 KTEEFL
+293 
-299 LADLDDRINF
+299 
-309 VDAFGDAKAIKM
+309 
-321 EGMQFPTRGGYAQG
+321 
-335 NIIKLKTSVAG
+335 
-346 TIDVD
+346 
-351 FSNTGKDRPYRY
+351 
-363 LYVNGEPTEFKSNE
+363 
-377 ATKLSA
+377 
-383 TGIEVPA
+383 
-390 GDIELKGYIPDA
+390 
-402 TDPVSRDGDV
+402 
-412 VGDAML
+412 
-418 RWYKITFTPK
+418 
-428 AEGGEEPSGETTY
+428 SGETTITLAGKDGSVY
-441 PITATWDFQNLN
+441 PVKIVLTKAEAGSGNEGEGGEGESSTVTARWDWQNET
-453 PAALADVNIQGNNE
+453 PASISSVNIQKTTGT
-467 ADVASDVDGISMH
+467 VASDVDGIELT
-480 VISAGGKLQYNA
+480 VDATCENGKLATGSN
-492 SGYAQFNTNTTIQV
+492 STGKYAQFNKGTIIKV
-506 PVGSTKDIV
+506 PVVSNKDKL
-515 TVVSYPGQSKYTVG
+515 TVISYPGQHKYTIG
-529 DEDATGQNTFS
+529 GTAASADETNYSVTDAD
-540 HTATVAEVTQGY
+540 VKQGY
-552 VEITPTA
+552 VEIIA
-559 TSYIYSIKVVMN
+559 TGGAYIYSITIVQDKSAA
-571 EPEESD
+571 PSGDD
-577 EPAAGEDVTAQWDF
+577 ETATDVTATWDF
-591 QNLNPAALADVN
+591 VKNCANLAPKAEGGAYTATTM
-603 IQGNNEADVA
+603 A
-613 SDVDGI
+613 SDVESI
-619 SMHVIS
+619 EMTIVYN
-625 AGGKLQYNAS
+625 GGQIKNNDNSYYVGTGVEMQ
-635 GYAQFNTNT
+635 
-644 TIQVPVKN
+644 IPVKN
-652 KGDEVTVVSYP
+652 VGDEVTVVGYP
-663 GQSNYTVGGEDAAGQ
+663 GYFHYSIAGVEAENQ
-678 NTFTHTATSAE
+678 TTTYKAKATDVSQ
-689 AATGYVEI
+689 GYVAVVA
-697 IPTKTAYI
+697 TASNNYI
-705 YSIKVV
+705 NSISVTQYAP
-711 HKAQTTGPVL
+711 KAENI

-911 YEGTIEVSKSAE
+911 YEGTIEVSKTAE
-923 MISEKN
+923 MISESN
-929 PLSDIATDNG
+929 PLTDINADNG
-939 KYGDITYVTSGEGA
+939 EIGTVTYTTTGEGA
-953 DEKTIVT
+953 DQKTVVT

-975 VVRKPDFTLTYYDL
+975 VAKKPDFTLTYYDL
-989 EGKEIGTQKVE
+989 AGKEIGTQKVE

-1188 YDQKGQWIYVK
+1188 YEMAGQWIYVK
-1199 QGDASSFL
+1199 QGNASSFI

-1216 SGTERVFIYVPN
+1216 TGTERVFIYVPN
-1228 GTYDLRQKTLTTI
+1228 GTYDLGQKTLTTI

-1396 GCTIDGTDNQKD
+1396 SCTIDGTDNQKD

-1453 TKNAEGTEI
+1453 TKNAEGTEVL
-1462 KSHNVN
+1462 SHNVN
-1468 ACETTGTKDELY
+1468 ACEANGTKDELY
-1480 LTAEQAVNY
+1480 LTAEQAANY
-1489 APDKFFTSWAPAT
+1489 APDKFFTSWTPEIFAK
-1502 AAAQFDAP
+1502 QVDAP
-1510 TDATLKDGT
+1510 TDVKLENGT

-1531 AIFANDELLGIVE
+1531 AIFANDELLAIVGADV
-1544 TTSYTITEAAGA
+1544 TSYVIENAATA
-1556 RRADGEVVYTIRT
+1556 RRADGEIIYTIRT
-1569 VNAMGGF
+1569 VNEMGGF
-1576 GEARTVTDATAI
+1576 GEARIVTDATAI

>member
-1 MKKKLSLLL
+1 MGADGEGTTIYSWDSGTETGGTAAGSADGLVGARNANNTTIKLDGKADFSTNTVTITLDK
-10 ALLLIAI
+10 ALSAGDKISVTAYRNKNAVDKTSGFKAKFEKGESTVASS
-17 TGAWADT
+17 TGLEFVNIDA
-24 AVLSTPSESVATLS
+24 S
-38 DANGIVTIADG
+38 DASAEDSNRGTEPNTCTFEVPTDAAGSKTITMTRSHQGTNLFITKIVITTPA
-49 SGNTGIQQGS
+49 SGDEGGS
-59 GSYKITYGET
+59 GSGEGEVSFPITAT
-69 AYVPMKLSGSRN
+69 WSFTDADVVAAAVAISG
-81 FTLSYKEGV
+81 T
-90 TISKVTLLAMS
+90 S
-101 NGDAEG
+101 NSTQIE
-107 TVGAGDGDATSLGT
+107 
-121 FPARNADGNCLTVD
+121 NN
-135 ITGKTGL
+135 GL
-142 RGSRQFLALI
+142 
-152 VVEYSTTA
+152 
-160 PSLKATPD
+160 K
-168 ALTFALNPNLTTKTQ
+168 
-183 TFMLTGQNL
+183 
-192 TNGEYALEV
+192 
-201 PNLAGLTVEPASFTV
+201 LTVEANGKTIRDNGNSIQTGDGVVFKVPVQGKKDEVTV
-216 ADGKVNQEISVTY
+216 VGYSSPYFAYSIAGVDATEATTKYTATAADVAQGYVEVVNKGQYLISISVTQN
-229 ASTEDVAKATAD
+229 EDDNADEGGDTPATD
-241 ITAKV
+241 
-246 GDLTASV
+246 
-253 AVTYQ
+253 VT
-258 SRATAYTQSTIS
+258 
-270 EAATWDWSKLS
+270 ATWDFVKNC
-281 ETVELTD
+281 
-288 ASNPT
+288 AN
-293 KTEEFL
+293 
-299 LADLDDRINF
+299 LA
-309 VDAFGDAKAIKM
+309 
-321 EGMQFPTRGGYAQG
+321 
-335 NIIKLKTSVAG
+335 
-346 TIDVD
+346 
-351 FSNTGKDRPYRY
+351 
-363 LYVNGEPTEFKSNE
+363 
-377 ATKLSA
+377 
-383 TGIEVPA
+383 
-390 GDIELKGYIPDA
+390 
-402 TDPVSRDGDV
+402 
-412 VGDAML
+412 
-418 RWYKITFTPK
+418 PK
-428 AEGGEEPSGETTY
+428 AEGGAY
-441 PITATWDFQNLN
+441 TATTM
-453 PAALADVNIQGNNE
+453 
-467 ADVASDVDGISMH
+467 ASDVESIEMTI
-480 VISAGGKLQYNA
+480 VYNGGQIKNNDNSY
-492 SGYAQFNTNTTIQV
+492 Y
-506 PVGSTKDIV
+506 VG
-515 TVVSYPGQSKYTVG
+515 
-529 DEDATGQNTFS
+529 TG
-540 HTATVAEVTQGY
+540 
-552 VEITPTA
+552 VEMQI
-559 TSYIYSIKVVMN
+559 
-571 EPEESD
+571 
-577 EPAAGEDVTAQWDF
+577 
-591 QNLNPAALADVN
+591 
-603 IQGNNEADVA
+603 
-613 SDVDGI
+613 
-619 SMHVIS
+619 
-625 AGGKLQYNAS
+625 
-635 GYAQFNTNT
+635 
-644 TIQVPVKN
+644 PVKN
-652 KGDEVTVVSYP
+652 VGDEVTVVGYP
-663 GQSNYTVGGEDAAGQ
+663 GYFHYSIAGVEAENQ
-678 NTFTHTATSAE
+678 TTTYKAKATDVSQ
-689 AATGYVEI
+689 GYVAVVA
-697 IPTKTAYI
+697 TASNNYI
-705 YSIKVV
+705 NSISVTQYAP
-711 HKAQTTGPVL
+711 KAENI

-911 YEGTIEVSKSAE
+911 YEGTIEVSKTAE
-923 MISEKN
+923 MISESN
-929 PLSDIATDNG
+929 PLTDINADNG
-939 KYGDITYVTSGEGA
+939 EIGTVTYTTTGEGA
-953 DEKTIVT
+953 DQKTVVT

-975 VVRKPDFTLTYYDL
+975 VAKKPDFTLTYYDL
-989 EGKEIGTQKVE
+989 AGKEIGTQKVE

-1188 YDQKGQWIYVK
+1188 YDMAGQWIYVK
-1199 QGDASSFL
+1199 KGYASSFI

-1216 SGTERVFIYVPN
+1216 TGTERVFIYVPN
-1228 GTYDLRQKTLTTI
+1228 GTYDLGQKTLTTI

-1312 TKTVMKNVYLKG
+1312 NQAVMKNVYLKG

-1429 KINASAAGWT
+1429 KINASTAGWT

-1453 TKNAEGTEI
+1453 TKNAEGTEV
-1462 KSHNVN
+1462 KSHNVD
-1468 ACETTGTKDELY
+1468 ACQTSGTKDELY
-1480 LTAEQAVNY
+1480 LTAEQAANY
-1489 APDKFFTSWAPAT
+1489 APDKFFTSWTPAT

-1531 AIFANDELLGIVE
+1531 AIFANGELLGITE

-1556 RRADGEVVYTIRT
+1556 RRADGEIVYTIRT

-1601 QVVYDLQGR
+1601 QMVYDLQGR

>member
-1 MKKKLSLLL
+1 MGADGEGTTIYSWDSGTETGGTAAGSADGLVGARNANNTTIKLDGKADFSTNTVTITLDK
-10 ALLLIAI
+10 ALSAGDKISVTAYRNKNAVDKTSGFKAKFEKGESTVAKTS
-17 TGAWADT
+17 TGLEFVNIDA
-24 AVLSTPSESVATLS
+24 S
-38 DANGIVTIADG
+38 DASAEDSNRGTEPNTCTFEVPTDAAGSKTITMTRSHQGTNLFITKIVITTPA
-49 SGNTGIQQGS
+49 SGDEGGS
-59 GSYKITYGET
+59 GSGEGEVSFPITAT
-69 AYVPMKLSGSRN
+69 WSFTDADVVAAAVAISG
-81 FTLSYKEGV
+81 T
-90 TISKVTLLAMS
+90 S
-101 NGDAEG
+101 NSTQIE
-107 TVGAGDGDATSLGT
+107 
-121 FPARNADGNCLTVD
+121 NN
-135 ITGKTGL
+135 GL
-142 RGSRQFLALI
+142 
-152 VVEYSTTA
+152 
-160 PSLKATPD
+160 K
-168 ALTFALNPNLTTKTQ
+168 
-183 TFMLTGQNL
+183 
-192 TNGEYALEV
+192 
-201 PNLAGLTVEPASFTV
+201 LTVEANGKTIRDNGNSIQTGDGVVFKVPVQGKKDEVTV
-216 ADGKVNQEISVTY
+216 VGYSSPYFAYSIAGVDATEATTKYTATAADVAQGYVEVVNKGQYLISISVTQN
-229 ASTEDVAKATAD
+229 EDDNADEGGDTPATD
-241 ITAKV
+241 
-246 GDLTASV
+246 
-253 AVTYQ
+253 VT
-258 SRATAYTQSTIS
+258 
-270 EAATWDWSKLS
+270 ATWDFVKNC
-281 ETVELTD
+281 
-288 ASNPT
+288 AN
-293 KTEEFL
+293 
-299 LADLDDRINF
+299 LA
-309 VDAFGDAKAIKM
+309 
-321 EGMQFPTRGGYAQG
+321 
-335 NIIKLKTSVAG
+335 
-346 TIDVD
+346 
-351 FSNTGKDRPYRY
+351 
-363 LYVNGEPTEFKSNE
+363 
-377 ATKLSA
+377 
-383 TGIEVPA
+383 
-390 GDIELKGYIPDA
+390 
-402 TDPVSRDGDV
+402 
-412 VGDAML
+412 
-418 RWYKITFTPK
+418 PK
-428 AEGGEEPSGETTY
+428 AEGGTY
-441 PITATWDFQNLN
+441 TATTM
-453 PAALADVNIQGNNE
+453 
-467 ADVASDVDGISMH
+467 ASDVESIEMTI
-480 VISAGGKLQYNA
+480 VYNGGQIKNNDNSY
-492 SGYAQFNTNTTIQV
+492 Y
-506 PVGSTKDIV
+506 VG
-515 TVVSYPGQSKYTVG
+515 
-529 DEDATGQNTFS
+529 TG
-540 HTATVAEVTQGY
+540 
-552 VEITPTA
+552 VEMQI
-559 TSYIYSIKVVMN
+559 
-571 EPEESD
+571 
-577 EPAAGEDVTAQWDF
+577 
-591 QNLNPAALADVN
+591 
-603 IQGNNEADVA
+603 
-613 SDVDGI
+613 
-619 SMHVIS
+619 
-625 AGGKLQYNAS
+625 
-635 GYAQFNTNT
+635 
-644 TIQVPVKN
+644 PVKN
-652 KGDEVTVVSYP
+652 VGDEVTVVGYP
-663 GQSNYTVGGEDAAGQ
+663 GYFHYSIAGVEAENQ
-678 NTFTHTATSAE
+678 TTTYKAKATDVSQ
-689 AATGYVEI
+689 GYVAVVA
-697 IPTKTAYI
+697 TASNNYI
-705 YSIKVV
+705 NSISVTQYAP
-711 HKAQTTGPVL
+711 KAENI

-911 YEGTIEVSKSAE
+911 YEGTIEVSKTAE
-923 MISEKN
+923 MISESN
-929 PLSDIATDNG
+929 PLTDINADNG
-939 KYGDITYVTSGEGA
+939 EIGTVTYTTTGEGA
-953 DEKTIVT
+953 DQKTVVT

-975 VVRKPDFTLTYYDL
+975 VVKKPDFTLTYYDL
-989 EGKEIGTQKVE
+989 AGKEIGTQKVE

-1188 YDQKGQWIYVK
+1188 YDMAGQWIYVK
-1199 QGDASSFL
+1199 QGDASSFI

-1216 SGTERVFIYVPN
+1216 TGTERVFIYVPN
-1228 GTYDLRQKTLTTI
+1228 GTYDLGQTTLTTI

-1453 TKNAEGTEI
+1453 TKNAEGTEVL
-1462 KSHNVN
+1462 SHNVN

-1480 LTAEQAVNY
+1480 LTAEQAANY
-1489 APDKFFTSWAPAT
+1489 APDKFFTSWTPAT

-1531 AIFANDELLGIVE
+1531 AIFANDELLGITE

-1556 RRADGEVVYTIRT
+1556 RRADGEIVYTIRT

-1588 SKVKA
+1588 NKVKA

>member
-1 MKKKLSLLL
+1 M
-10 ALLLIAI
+10 
-17 TGAWADT
+17 G
-24 AVLSTPSESVATLS
+24 
-38 DANGIVTIADG
+38 ADG
-49 SGNTGIQQGS
+49 
-59 GSYKITYGET
+59 
-69 AYVPMKLSGSRN
+69 
-81 FTLSYKEGV
+81 
-90 TISKVTLLAMS
+90 
-101 NGDAEG
+101 EG
-107 TVGAGDGDATSLGT
+107 TTIYSWDSGTETGGTAAGSADGLVG
-121 FPARNADGNCLTVD
+121 ARNANNTTIKLDGKADFSTNTVT
-135 ITGKTGL
+135 ITLDKALSAGDKISVTAYRNKNAVDKTSGFKAKFEKGESTVASSTGL
-142 RGSRQFLALI
+142 EFVNIDASDASAEDSNRGT
-152 VVEYSTTA
+152 EPNTC
-160 PSLKATPD
+160 
-168 ALTFALNPNLTTKTQ
+168 TF
-183 TFMLTGQNL
+183 
-192 TNGEYALEV
+192 EV
-201 PNLAGLTVEPASFTV
+201 PTDAAGSKTITMTRSHQGTNLFITKIVITTPASGDEGGSGEGEGEVSFPITATWSFTDADVVAAAVAISGTSNSTQIENNGLKLTVEANGKTIRDNGNSIQTGDGVVFKVPVQGKKDEVTV
-216 ADGKVNQEISVTY
+216 VGYSSPYFAYSIAGVDATEATTKYTATAADVAQGYVEVVNKGQYLISISVTQN
-229 ASTEDVAKATAD
+229 EDDNADEGGDTPATD
-241 ITAKV
+241 
-246 GDLTASV
+246 
-253 AVTYQ
+253 VT
-258 SRATAYTQSTIS
+258 
-270 EAATWDWSKLS
+270 ATWDFVKNC
-281 ETVELTD
+281 
-288 ASNPT
+288 AN
-293 KTEEFL
+293 
-299 LADLDDRINF
+299 LA
-309 VDAFGDAKAIKM
+309 
-321 EGMQFPTRGGYAQG
+321 
-335 NIIKLKTSVAG
+335 
-346 TIDVD
+346 
-351 FSNTGKDRPYRY
+351 
-363 LYVNGEPTEFKSNE
+363 
-377 ATKLSA
+377 
-383 TGIEVPA
+383 
-390 GDIELKGYIPDA
+390 
-402 TDPVSRDGDV
+402 
-412 VGDAML
+412 
-418 RWYKITFTPK
+418 PK
-428 AEGGEEPSGETTY
+428 AEGGTY
-441 PITATWDFQNLN
+441 TATTM
-453 PAALADVNIQGNNE
+453 
-467 ADVASDVDGISMH
+467 ASDVESIEMTI
-480 VISAGGKLQYNA
+480 VYNGGQIKNNDNSY
-492 SGYAQFNTNTTIQV
+492 Y
-506 PVGSTKDIV
+506 VG
-515 TVVSYPGQSKYTVG
+515 
-529 DEDATGQNTFS
+529 TG
-540 HTATVAEVTQGY
+540 
-552 VEITPTA
+552 VEMQI
-559 TSYIYSIKVVMN
+559 
-571 EPEESD
+571 
-577 EPAAGEDVTAQWDF
+577 
-591 QNLNPAALADVN
+591 
-603 IQGNNEADVA
+603 
-613 SDVDGI
+613 
-619 SMHVIS
+619 
-625 AGGKLQYNAS
+625 
-635 GYAQFNTNT
+635 
-644 TIQVPVKN
+644 PVKN
-652 KGDEVTVVSYP
+652 VGDEVTVVGYP
-663 GQSNYTVGGEDAAGQ
+663 GYFHYSIAGVEAENQ
-678 NTFTHTATSAE
+678 TTTYKAKATDVSQ
-689 AATGYVEI
+689 GYVAVVA
-697 IPTKTAYI
+697 TASNNYI
-705 YSIKVV
+705 NSISVTQYAP
-711 HKAQTTGPVL
+711 KAENI

-911 YEGTIEVSKSAE
+911 YEGTIEVSKTAE
-923 MISEKN
+923 MISESN
-929 PLSDIATDNG
+929 PLTDINADNG
-939 KYGDITYVTSGEGA
+939 EIGTVTYTTTGEGA
-953 DEKTIVT
+953 DQKTVVT

-975 VVRKPDFTLTYYDL
+975 VAKKPDFTLTYYDL
-989 EGKEIGTQKVE
+989 AGKEIGTQKVE

-1092 DGTHGWSFYN
+1092 DTTHGWSFYN

-1158 GVAGTLTLEMEAGGE
+1158 GEAGTLTLEMEAGGE

-1188 YDQKGQWIYVK
+1188 YDMAGQWIYVK
-1199 QGDASSFL
+1199 QGDASSFI

-1216 SGTERVFIYVPN
+1216 TGTERVFIYVPK
-1228 GTYDLRQKTLTTI
+1228 GTYDLGQKTLTTI

-1292 YGTGDDTKSAERGV
+1292 YGTGDDTKNAERGV

-1312 TKTVMKNVYLKG
+1312 NQTIMKNVYLKG

-1429 KINASAAGWT
+1429 KINASTAGWT

-1453 TKNAEGTEI
+1453 TKNAEGTEVL
-1462 KSHNVN
+1462 SHNVN
-1468 ACETTGTKDELY
+1468 ACEANGTKDELY
-1480 LTAEQAVNY
+1480 LTAEQAANY
-1489 APDKFFTSWAPAT
+1489 APDKFFTSWTPAT

-1531 AIFANDELLGIVE
+1531 AIFANDELLGITE
-1544 TTSYTITEAAGA
+1544 TTSYTITEVAGT
-1556 RRADGEVVYTIRT
+1556 RRADGEIVYTIRT

-1576 GEARTVTDATAI
+1576 GEARAVTNATAI

-1610 RVKNASKGVFIIN
+1610 RVKDASKGVFIIN

>member
-1 MKKKLSLLL
+1 MGADGEGTTIYSWDSGTETGGTAAGSADGLVGARNANNTTIKLDGKADFSTNTVTITLDK
-10 ALLLIAI
+10 ALSAGDKISVTAYRNKNAADKTSGFKAKFEKGESTVASS
-17 TGAWADT
+17 TGLEFVNIDA
-24 AVLSTPSESVATLS
+24 S
-38 DANGIVTIADG
+38 DASAEDSNRGTEPNTCTFEVPTDAAGSKTITMTRSHQGTNLFITKIVITTPA
-49 SGNTGIQQGS
+49 SGDEGGS
-59 GSYKITYGET
+59 GSGEGEVSFPITAT
-69 AYVPMKLSGSRN
+69 WSFTDADVVAAAVAISG
-81 FTLSYKEGV
+81 T
-90 TISKVTLLAMS
+90 S
-101 NGDAEG
+101 NSTQIE
-107 TVGAGDGDATSLGT
+107 
-121 FPARNADGNCLTVD
+121 NN
-135 ITGKTGL
+135 GL
-142 RGSRQFLALI
+142 
-152 VVEYSTTA
+152 
-160 PSLKATPD
+160 K
-168 ALTFALNPNLTTKTQ
+168 
-183 TFMLTGQNL
+183 
-192 TNGEYALEV
+192 
-201 PNLAGLTVEPASFTV
+201 LTVEANGKTIRDNGNSIQTGDGVVFKVPVQGKKDEVTV
-216 ADGKVNQEISVTY
+216 VGYSSPYFAYSIAGVDATEATTKYTATAADVAQGYVEVVNKGQYLISISVTQN
-229 ASTEDVAKATAD
+229 EDDNADEGGDTPATD
-241 ITAKV
+241 
-246 GDLTASV
+246 
-253 AVTYQ
+253 VT
-258 SRATAYTQSTIS
+258 
-270 EAATWDWSKLS
+270 ATWDFVKNC
-281 ETVELTD
+281 
-288 ASNPT
+288 AN
-293 KTEEFL
+293 
-299 LADLDDRINF
+299 LA
-309 VDAFGDAKAIKM
+309 
-321 EGMQFPTRGGYAQG
+321 
-335 NIIKLKTSVAG
+335 
-346 TIDVD
+346 
-351 FSNTGKDRPYRY
+351 
-363 LYVNGEPTEFKSNE
+363 
-377 ATKLSA
+377 
-383 TGIEVPA
+383 
-390 GDIELKGYIPDA
+390 
-402 TDPVSRDGDV
+402 
-412 VGDAML
+412 
-418 RWYKITFTPK
+418 PK
-428 AEGGEEPSGETTY
+428 AEGGTY
-441 PITATWDFQNLN
+441 TATTM
-453 PAALADVNIQGNNE
+453 
-467 ADVASDVDGISMH
+467 ASDVESIEMTI
-480 VISAGGKLQYNA
+480 VYNGGQIKNNDNSY
-492 SGYAQFNTNTTIQV
+492 Y
-506 PVGSTKDIV
+506 VG
-515 TVVSYPGQSKYTVG
+515 
-529 DEDATGQNTFS
+529 TG
-540 HTATVAEVTQGY
+540 
-552 VEITPTA
+552 VEMQI
-559 TSYIYSIKVVMN
+559 
-571 EPEESD
+571 
-577 EPAAGEDVTAQWDF
+577 
-591 QNLNPAALADVN
+591 
-603 IQGNNEADVA
+603 
-613 SDVDGI
+613 
-619 SMHVIS
+619 
-625 AGGKLQYNAS
+625 
-635 GYAQFNTNT
+635 
-644 TIQVPVKN
+644 PVKN
-652 KGDEVTVVSYP
+652 VGDEVTVVGYP
-663 GQSNYTVGGEDAAGQ
+663 GYFHYSIAGVEAENQ
-678 NTFTHTATSAE
+678 TTTYKAKATDVSQ
-689 AATGYVEI
+689 GYVAVVA
-697 IPTKTAYI
+697 TASNNYI
-705 YSIKVV
+705 NSISVTQYAP
-711 HKAQTTGPVL
+711 KAENI

-911 YEGTIEVSKSAE
+911 YEGTIEVSKTAE
-923 MISEKN
+923 MISESN
-929 PLSDIATDNG
+929 PLTDINADNG
-939 KYGDITYVTSGEGA
+939 EIGTVTYTTTGEGA
-953 DEKTIVT
+953 DQKTVVT

-989 EGKEIGTQKVE
+989 AGKEIGTQKVE

-1188 YDQKGQWIYVK
+1188 YEMAGQWIYVK
-1199 QGDASSFL
+1199 QGNASSFI

-1216 SGTERVFIYVPN
+1216 TGTERVFIYVPN
-1228 GTYDLRQKTLTTI
+1228 GTYDLGQKTLTTI

-1429 KINASAAGWT
+1429 KINASTAGWT

-1453 TKNAEGTEI
+1453 TKNAEGTEVL
-1462 KSHNVN
+1462 SHNVN
-1468 ACETTGTKDELY
+1468 ACEANGTKDELY
-1480 LTAEQAVNY
+1480 LTAEQAANY
-1489 APDKFFTSWAPAT
+1489 APDKFFTSWTPEIFAK
-1502 AAAQFDAP
+1502 QVDAP
-1510 TDATLKDGT
+1510 TDVKLENGT

-1531 AIFANDELLGIVE
+1531 AIFANDELLAIVGADV
-1544 TTSYTITEAAGA
+1544 TSYVIENAATA
-1556 RRADGEVVYTIRT
+1556 RRADGEIIYTIRT
-1569 VNAMGGF
+1569 VNEMGGF
-1576 GEARTVTDATAI
+1576 GEALTVTDVTAI
-1588 SKVKA
+1588 EKVKA